1 MKKRFLAA
9 VLALAMLLM
18 MVPSAFA
25 ASDGFDD
32 VPGHWAEDAINRWS
46 GYGVVNGVGD
56 NQFAPNGTLTR
67 AQAAQV
73 FANLLDLEV
82 QADISRY
89 TDVPEGSWYHTA
101 IAQCVAAG
109 ILTGT
114 GGATMDPQ
122 SPVTREEL
130 FVMFARALNIRPQ
143 SSSDVTFGDSGEVSG
158 WAQGYINALAD
169 RGFVSGVGGGMLAPG
184 EAINRASVMSLLD
197 KTISDY
203 ANTSGTT
210 VGNASG
216 VVLVVADN
224 VSVAGDVDTLVVYGG
239 SASVTGSQVA
249 EATVAGENASLSV
262 SGSAVVERVDVA
274 GAEAV
279 LTLTGSVRA
288 GQVTVSGESA
298 QVSLSGQAQAASV
311 AVEETAA
318 GAGLTVGAG
327 SAVTTVDSAAA
338 NVTISGSGTV
348 ETANVSGNNTTVNT
362 DGTDL
367 TVAQGTTGVTENNK
381 PVSGGTT
388 VETQPEQPVTP
399 PVHIHSYIATEIKAV
414 DDDDIT
420 VGVKYTCYAGDHS
433 YIELNDNAAAQVGSD
448 YYYVDVSKALSEAD
462 NATVTMLKDAVF
474 TDTCIVTGTV
484 TLNMNGRT
492 ISNTSDIWNQDAG
505 KWSLIS
511 VQENGDLT
519 ITGSGTLSTKENDIY
534 AVDVHD
540 AASSCT
546 IESGTFIGNVH
557 AVYVR
562 NGELTVNGGHFSVQ
576 QKYSQEQPDEFV
588 LNCFDANYKA
598 GTAKITVTG
607 GTFENFNPADCEA
620 EGKGTNF
627 VAKGYTVTSK
637 KNGED
642 TWYTVVPLTAE
653 NAAAEVNGVYYENL
667 TDAIAAADGGT
678 VTMLKDAVFTDTCIV
693 TGTVTLDMNGRKI
706 SNTSGIW
713 DQYAGKW
720 SLISVRGNGD
730 LTITGNGTLSTL
742 KDDIYAV
749 DVYDDTSSCTI
760 ESGTFI
766 GNVHAVYVRNGELT
780 VNGGHFS
787 VQQKYSQ
794 EQPYEFV
801 LNCYDE
807 HYKAKTARITVTG
820 GTFEN
825 FNPADCEAEGEGTD
839 FVAEGYTVTKN
850 GERFTVIPVPE
861 GVIAVND
868 EAGLNEALSQVRDG
882 GTIMLAGDITL
893 TSPLTIDKNVTLMG
907 YGDQIVAGGFEGHYV
922 SIGSSVTNV
931 TIQNVAFA
939 NPTNQNDNASC
950 LYASRFG
957 GKLVIEGCTFT
968 DTQWDSI
975 QITPVNGADITITG
989 CTFTNPN
996 STSHR
1001 YLHIE
1006 ATDTSGAC
1014 TAKVTVTNNHFGT
1027 GDKVNNSI
1035 IDIDYIDYRVNLI
1048 AGGNTFEDATVAD
1061 GDIFVCKTYPDD
1073 VLDYAEAYNWF
1084 VEAI

>member
-9 VLALAMLLM
+9 ALALAMLLM

-32 VPGHWAEDAINRWS
+32 VSGHWAEDAINRWS

-89 TDVPEGSWYHTA
+89 TDVPEDSWYHTA

-114 GGATMDPQ
+114 GGSTMDPQ

-274 GAEAV
+274 GTEAV

-367 TVAQGTTGVTENNK
+367 TVAQGTTGVTENDK

-399 PVHIHSYIATEIKAV
+399 PIYIPNYYTVTFVNTDKETIGSQTVVEYTTGLTAPEVGNVGEEEKVSWYNGIEVVDLSTIVVTSNLTLTAVVGSDDFTAGNGTETYPYLISNAAELVAAGLLQDSSNHFKLCADIDLTTVNSSETDGYVTGDIHYIYGELDGDNHTIKAKQSAILIAYEATIKNVSFIEATTAFVGNAYNTTFENVTVSGTMNVGNNMGAFVVYAEPGSGETTLTFNKCIANVQMTGGGAKNNYNAIFVGYAYGGGNKTTLNFNNCVNNGNLVCGKAAMFLGNNSANTGIVTINVNNCINNGKIQSTWTEEAYAWNHFVAVGADENTTVVLDGEQLNLSGETGYSGQVAVGQNGKFQHGPDDATLALVQNENGTFTITEARTEGVAYYVVSMALYAKLLNPDGTLEGGTMVVRVSEEVEANVFIDSQATTTLKYLSFV
-414 DDDDIT
+414 DEDW
-420 VGVKYTCYAGDHS
+420 V
-433 YIELNDNAAAQVGSD
+433 NDNAGNATMTTEGENTVYTLNDTS
-448 YYYVDVSKALSEAD
+448 YYYFGSEEETTATLGGEPKAPQ
-462 NATVTMLKDAVF
+462 M
-474 TDTCIVTGTV
+474 
-484 TLNMNGRT
+484 
-492 ISNTSDIWNQDAG
+492 
-505 KWSLIS
+505 IS
-511 VQENGDLT
+511 VSAYD
-519 ITGSGTLSTKENDIY
+519 
-534 AVDVHD
+534 
-540 AASSCT
+540 
-546 IESGTFIGNVH
+546 
-557 AVYVR
+557 
-562 NGELTVNGGHFSVQ
+562 
-576 QKYSQEQPDEFV
+576 
-588 LNCFDANYKA
+588 
-598 GTAKITVTG
+598 
-607 GTFENFNPADCEA
+607 A
-620 EGKGTNF
+620 EG
-627 VAKGYTVTSK
+627 
-637 KNGED
+637 
-642 TWYTVVPLTAE
+642 
-653 NAAAEVNGVYYENL
+653 NL
-667 TDAIAAADGGT
+667 LCSAS
-678 VTMLKDAVFTDTCIV
+678 LSS
-693 TGTVTLDMNGRKI
+693 
-706 SNTSGIW
+706 SN
-713 DQYAGKW
+713 
-720 SLISVRGNGD
+720 
-730 LTITGNGTLSTL
+730 
-742 KDDIYAV
+742 
-749 DVYDDTSSCTI
+749 
-760 ESGTFI
+760 
-766 GNVHAVYVRNGELT
+766 
-780 VNGGHFS
+780 
-787 VQQKYSQ
+787 
-794 EQPYEFV
+794 
-801 LNCYDE
+801 
-807 HYKAKTARITVTG
+807 
-820 GTFEN
+820 
-825 FNPADCEAEGEGTD
+825 
-839 FVAEGYTVTKN
+839 
-850 GERFTVIPVPE
+850 
-861 GVIAVND
+861 
-868 EAGLNEALSQVRDG
+868 
-882 GTIMLAGDITL
+882 
-893 TSPLTIDKNVTLMG
+893 
-907 YGDQIVAGGFEGHYV
+907 
-922 SIGSSVTNV
+922 
-931 TIQNVAFA
+931 
-939 NPTNQNDNASC
+939 
-950 LYASRFG
+950 
-957 GKLVIEGCTFT
+957 
-968 DTQWDSI
+968 
-975 QITPVNGADITITG
+975 
-989 CTFTNPN
+989 
-996 STSHR
+996 
-1001 YLHIE
+1001 
-1006 ATDTSGAC
+1006 
-1014 TAKVTVTNNHFGT
+1014 
-1027 GDKVNNSI
+1027 
-1035 IDIDYIDYRVNLI
+1035 
-1048 AGGNTFEDATVAD
+1048 
-1061 GDIFVCKTYPDD
+1061 
-1073 VLDYAEAYNWF
+1073 
-1084 VEAI
+1084 

>member
-9 VLALAMLLM
+9 ALALAMLLM

-367 TVAQGTTGVTENNK
+367 TVAQGTTGVTENDK
-381 PVSGGTT
+381 PVSGGST

-399 PVHIHSYIATEIKAV
+399 PIYIPNYYTVTFVNINNNTIGSQTVVEYTTGLTAPEVGNVGEEEKVSWYNGIEVVDLSTIVVTSNLTLTAV
-414 DDDDIT
+414 
-420 VGVKYTCYAGDHS
+420 
-433 YIELNDNAAAQVGSD
+433 VGSD
-448 YYYVDVSKALSEAD
+448 DFTAGNGTKTYPYLISTAEEMYAAGALRDSQNHFELTRNIDMDGTISRATFGENNFNLAYLYGELDGNGYTITSTSDADYLVYLTSDVTIYDVNFAVTQPVVLYGSDNTTFDTVTVSGSYDITEYGAEGRNTGMFVMYANPSGKTEDGEGDEVTLNFTNCVADVTMTAAGNSSNYNAVFVGYAYPTHEGRERYTILNFTDCDNKGTLVSGKAAMFLGNNSKNESHVTINATNCENNGEIRSVFMDYTPNQFVATGANKNNKINGTIGGTGTFPHGPKDEYLSLVQNGDGTFTITPAETEGVVTYVVSVAIYTTRLENGVVNGTNIFSASETITATDASSYITTLKNLQFVDQTWVKNNSSVTQGELAGNVIYTLNETSYYYVG
-462 NATVTMLKDAVF
+462 
-474 TDTCIVTGTV
+474 DTTETGTSN
-484 TLNMNGRT
+484 TLNGVVTKSRM
-492 ISNTSDIWNQDAG
+492 
-505 KWSLIS
+505 IS
-511 VQENGDLT
+511 VSAYDAQGNLLC
-519 ITGSGTLSTKENDIY
+519 SASLS
-534 AVDVHD
+534 
-540 AASSCT
+540 
-546 IESGTFIGNVH
+546 
-557 AVYVR
+557 
-562 NGELTVNGGHFSVQ
+562 
-576 QKYSQEQPDEFV
+576 
-588 LNCFDANYKA
+588 
-598 GTAKITVTG
+598 
-607 GTFENFNPADCEA
+607 
-620 EGKGTNF
+620 
-627 VAKGYTVTSK
+627 
-637 KNGED
+637 
-642 TWYTVVPLTAE
+642 
-653 NAAAEVNGVYYENL
+653 
-667 TDAIAAADGGT
+667 
-678 VTMLKDAVFTDTCIV
+678 
-693 TGTVTLDMNGRKI
+693 
-706 SNTSGIW
+706 SN
-713 DQYAGKW
+713 
-720 SLISVRGNGD
+720 
-730 LTITGNGTLSTL
+730 
-742 KDDIYAV
+742 
-749 DVYDDTSSCTI
+749 
-760 ESGTFI
+760 
-766 GNVHAVYVRNGELT
+766 
-780 VNGGHFS
+780 
-787 VQQKYSQ
+787 
-794 EQPYEFV
+794 
-801 LNCYDE
+801 
-807 HYKAKTARITVTG
+807 
-820 GTFEN
+820 
-825 FNPADCEAEGEGTD
+825 
-839 FVAEGYTVTKN
+839 
-850 GERFTVIPVPE
+850 
-861 GVIAVND
+861 
-868 EAGLNEALSQVRDG
+868 
-882 GTIMLAGDITL
+882 
-893 TSPLTIDKNVTLMG
+893 
-907 YGDQIVAGGFEGHYV
+907 
-922 SIGSSVTNV
+922 
-931 TIQNVAFA
+931 
-939 NPTNQNDNASC
+939 
-950 LYASRFG
+950 
-957 GKLVIEGCTFT
+957 
-968 DTQWDSI
+968 
-975 QITPVNGADITITG
+975 
-989 CTFTNPN
+989 
-996 STSHR
+996 
-1001 YLHIE
+1001 
-1006 ATDTSGAC
+1006 
-1014 TAKVTVTNNHFGT
+1014 
-1027 GDKVNNSI
+1027 
-1035 IDIDYIDYRVNLI
+1035 
-1048 AGGNTFEDATVAD
+1048 
-1061 GDIFVCKTYPDD
+1061 
-1073 VLDYAEAYNWF
+1073 
-1084 VEAI
+1084 

>member
-274 GAEAV
+274 GTEAV

-338 NVTISGSGTV
+338 NVIISGSGTV

-399 PVHIHSYIATEIKAV
+399 PIYIPNYYTVTFVNTDKETIGSQTVVEYTTDLSGLAPEV
-414 DDDDIT
+414 T
-420 VGVKYTCYAGDHS
+420 VGDGQQLKWHNGTS
-433 YIELNDNAAAQVGSD
+433 YVE
-448 YYYVDVSKALSEAD
+448 LSE
-462 NATVTMLKDAVF
+462 
-474 TDTCIVTGTV
+474 
-484 TLNMNGRT
+484 
-492 ISNTSDIWNQDAG
+492 
-505 KWSLIS
+505 
-511 VQENGDLT
+511 
-519 ITGSGTLSTKENDIY
+519 
-534 AVDVHD
+534 
-540 AASSCT
+540 
-546 IESGTFIGNVH
+546 
-557 AVYVR
+557 
-562 NGELTVNGGHFSVQ
+562 
-576 QKYSQEQPDEFV
+576 
-588 LNCFDANYKA
+588 
-598 GTAKITVTG
+598 ITVTSNLTLTAVVG
-607 GTFENFNPADCEA
+607 SNDFTAGNGTETYPYLISTADELKAMDGLNANFELATNIEVTMAEDCKYDTWYAGYVKNVSGVLEGNNHTITVNTPYGIDDGWYNSLFFNATNFELRNVTVENTTGNNLTTIMSAQVSGTTTLVNVTYRNDNIQEVDGNCAVFILNMYGDVSLDGCVNYADLNGTSYNAIFVGWKGGVKNNGVDVTPQTTMSIKNCANYGDLSCQDAALFLGNASNISKLTCVFENNTNYGVIRGTGSVRYGVADPNGKDSSKANAEYNTSALQSLGENVGTFELNYVDGTLALSKDENNNLVITKATHTDVGYYVVSVGLYTDYYDSEGNKHGTLRRYATETIRASEVTDTTYTCNLQVLSITDNADYADGTSIAGNPTKTN
-620 EGKGTNF
+620 EGNTYYYF
-627 VAKGYTVTSK
+627 PVI
-637 KNGED
+637 GED
-642 TWYTVVPLTAE
+642 DLMSCVGAPGAPAVKEPTLIIVQAFS
-653 NAAAEVNGVYYENL
+653 
-667 TDAIAAADGGT
+667 ADGI
-678 VTMLKDAVFTDTCIV
+678 LLCSAE
-693 TGTVTLDMNGRKI
+693 
-706 SNTSGIW
+706 
-713 DQYAGKW
+713 
-720 SLISVRGNGD
+720 
-730 LTITGNGTLSTL
+730 LS
-742 KDDIYAV
+742 
-749 DVYDDTSSCTI
+749 
-760 ESGTFI
+760 
-766 GNVHAVYVRNGELT
+766 
-780 VNGGHFS
+780 
-787 VQQKYSQ
+787 
-794 EQPYEFV
+794 
-801 LNCYDE
+801 
-807 HYKAKTARITVTG
+807 
-820 GTFEN
+820 
-825 FNPADCEAEGEGTD
+825 
-839 FVAEGYTVTKN
+839 
-850 GERFTVIPVPE
+850 
-861 GVIAVND
+861 
-868 EAGLNEALSQVRDG
+868 
-882 GTIMLAGDITL
+882 
-893 TSPLTIDKNVTLMG
+893 ID
-907 YGDQIVAGGFEGHYV
+907 
-922 SIGSSVTNV
+922 
-931 TIQNVAFA
+931 
-939 NPTNQNDNASC
+939 
-950 LYASRFG
+950 
-957 GKLVIEGCTFT
+957 
-968 DTQWDSI
+968 
-975 QITPVNGADITITG
+975 
-989 CTFTNPN
+989 
-996 STSHR
+996 
-1001 YLHIE
+1001 
-1006 ATDTSGAC
+1006 
-1014 TAKVTVTNNHFGT
+1014 
-1027 GDKVNNSI
+1027 
-1035 IDIDYIDYRVNLI
+1035 
-1048 AGGNTFEDATVAD
+1048 
-1061 GDIFVCKTYPDD
+1061 
-1073 VLDYAEAYNWF
+1073 
-1084 VEAI
+1084 

>member
-9 VLALAMLLM
+9 ALALAMLLM

-89 TDVPEGSWYHTA
+89 TDVPEGSWYHNA

-114 GGATMDPQ
+114 GGSTMDPQ

-274 GAEAV
+274 GTEAV

-367 TVAQGTTGVTENNK
+367 TVSQGTTGVTENNK

-388 VETQPEQPVTP
+388 VETEPETQQPVTP
-399 PVHIHSYIATEIKAV
+399 PVHIHSYIATEIKA
-414 DDDDIT
+414 DDAPETT
-420 VGVKYTCYAGDHS
+420 VAVQYTCYAGDHS
-433 YIELNDNAAAQVGSD
+433 YIELNDNAAARVGSD
-448 YYYVDVSKALSEAD
+448 YYVDVSNALSAAD
-462 NATVTMLKDAVF
+462 NA
-474 TDTCIVTGTV
+474 
-484 TLNMNGRT
+484 
-492 ISNTSDIWNQDAG
+492 
-505 KWSLIS
+505 
-511 VQENGDLT
+511 
-519 ITGSGTLSTKENDIY
+519 
-534 AVDVHD
+534 
-540 AASSCT
+540 
-546 IESGTFIGNVH
+546 
-557 AVYVR
+557 
-562 NGELTVNGGHFSVQ
+562 
-576 QKYSQEQPDEFV
+576 
-588 LNCFDANYKA
+588 
-598 GTAKITVTG
+598 
-607 GTFENFNPADCEA
+607 
-620 EGKGTNF
+620 
-627 VAKGYTVTSK
+627 
-637 KNGED
+637 
-642 TWYTVVPLTAE
+642 
-653 NAAAEVNGVYYENL
+653 
-667 TDAIAAADGGT
+667 T

-693 TGTVTLDMNGRKI
+693 TGTVTLDMNGRTI
-706 SNTSGIW
+706 SNTSDIW
-713 DQYAGKW
+713 DQYGGKW
-720 SLISVRGNGD
+720 SLISVQDNGD
-730 LTITGNGTLSTL
+730 LTITGNGTLST
-742 KDDIYAV
+742 KENDIYAV
-749 DVYDDTSSCTI
+749 DVYDATSSCTI

-766 GNVHAVYVRNGELT
+766 GNIHAVYVRDGKLT

-794 EQPYEFV
+794 EQPDEFV
-801 LNCYDE
+801 LNCYDANYE
-807 HYKAKTARITVTG
+807 AGTARITVTG
-820 GTFEN
+820 GTFEK
-825 FNPADCEAEGEGTD
+825 FNPADCEAEGEGTN
-839 FVAEGYTVTKN
+839 FVAKGYTVTPQTAGNDIWYTVEPLTAENSAAVVNGVYYENLTDAIVAADGQTITLMTSVTLETNLSLSTELNEVSIDLNQFTLNLTNSSKEYDCIYVGNNEKLTIKN
-850 GERFTVIPVPE
+850 GELNITSGNVGISVGTGGTAVLE
-861 GVIAVND
+861 GVNYTCNSDPFSIYGNAATAQIVDCTVTAGSDAIYCLSTNAKTSDNYNPKIIITGSTFNATTCGTAILFNVPGTLEIESSTINSAFHSVIARGGDVTIKNSTLDNQISAEDWEKNKDYFND
-868 EAGLNEALSQVRDG
+868 KNWMSGNGVTLAALTIGNKSPNAYQYPVHCTLFNTKITVGEGQRTIHINGNATEDIG
-882 GTIMLAGDITL
+882 AYLTYDETSDIGTIDYG
-893 TSPLTIDKNVTLMG
+893 SG
-907 YGDQIVAGGFEGHYV
+907 YI
-922 SIGSSVTNV
+922 N
-931 TIQNVAFA
+931 
-939 NPTNQNDNASC
+939 
-950 LYASRFG
+950 
-957 GKLVIEGCTFT
+957 
-968 DTQWDSI
+968 
-975 QITPVNGADITITG
+975 VNGEVYTDSTG
-989 CTFTNPN
+989 
-996 STSHR
+996 
-1001 YLHIE
+1001 
-1006 ATDTSGAC
+1006 
-1014 TAKVTVTNNHFGT
+1014 
-1027 GDKVNNSI
+1027 
-1035 IDIDYIDYRVNLI
+1035 
-1048 AGGNTFEDATVAD
+1048 
-1061 GDIFVCKTYPDD
+1061 
-1073 VLDYAEAYNWF
+1073 
-1084 VEAI
+1084 

>member
-274 GAEAV
+274 GTEAV

-362 DGTDL
+362 SGTDL
-367 TVAQGTTGVTENNK
+367 TVAQGTTGATENNK
-381 PVSGGTT
+381 PVSGGSS

-399 PVHIHSYIATEIKAV
+399 PIYIPNYYTVTFVNTDNETIGSQTVVEYTTGLTAPEVGNVGEEEKVSWYNGIEVVDLSTIVVTSNLTLTAVVGSNDFTAGNGTATYPYLISTAEELVAAGLLQDSSNHFKLCADIDLTTVDNSYTDDYVTGDIQYMYGELDGDNHTIKAKQSAILIAYEATIKDV
-414 DDDDIT
+414 SFIEATTAFAGNAFNTTFENVTVSGTMEVSNNTGAFVVYAEPGSGETTLTFDHCIANVQMTGGGAKNNYNAIFVGYAYGGGNKTTLNFNNCVNNGNLVCGKAAMFLGNNSANAGIVTINVNNCINNGKIQSTWTEEAYAWNHFVAVGADENTTVVLDGSQLNLSEETGYSGQVT
-420 VGVKYTCYAGDHS
+420 VGQNGKFQHGPDDKTLALVRNENGTFTITAASTEGVAYYEVSMALYAKLLNPDGTLEGGTMVVRVSEEVQANAFIESKATTTLKYLSFVD
-433 YIELNDNAAAQVGSD
+433 EDWVNDNAGNATMTTEGENTVYTLNDTS
-448 YYYVDVSKALSEAD
+448 YYYFGSEEETTATLGGEPKAPQ
-462 NATVTMLKDAVF
+462 M
-474 TDTCIVTGTV
+474 
-484 TLNMNGRT
+484 
-492 ISNTSDIWNQDAG
+492 
-505 KWSLIS
+505 IS
-511 VQENGDLT
+511 VSAYD
-519 ITGSGTLSTKENDIY
+519 
-534 AVDVHD
+534 
-540 AASSCT
+540 
-546 IESGTFIGNVH
+546 
-557 AVYVR
+557 
-562 NGELTVNGGHFSVQ
+562 
-576 QKYSQEQPDEFV
+576 
-588 LNCFDANYKA
+588 
-598 GTAKITVTG
+598 
-607 GTFENFNPADCEA
+607 A
-620 EGKGTNF
+620 EG
-627 VAKGYTVTSK
+627 
-637 KNGED
+637 
-642 TWYTVVPLTAE
+642 
-653 NAAAEVNGVYYENL
+653 NL
-667 TDAIAAADGGT
+667 LCSAN
-678 VTMLKDAVFTDTCIV
+678 L
-693 TGTVTLDMNGRKI
+693 
-706 SNTSGIW
+706 SN
-713 DQYAGKW
+713 
-720 SLISVRGNGD
+720 
-730 LTITGNGTLSTL
+730 
-742 KDDIYAV
+742 
-749 DVYDDTSSCTI
+749 
-760 ESGTFI
+760 
-766 GNVHAVYVRNGELT
+766 
-780 VNGGHFS
+780 
-787 VQQKYSQ
+787 
-794 EQPYEFV
+794 
-801 LNCYDE
+801 
-807 HYKAKTARITVTG
+807 
-820 GTFEN
+820 
-825 FNPADCEAEGEGTD
+825 
-839 FVAEGYTVTKN
+839 
-850 GERFTVIPVPE
+850 
-861 GVIAVND
+861 
-868 EAGLNEALSQVRDG
+868 
-882 GTIMLAGDITL
+882 
-893 TSPLTIDKNVTLMG
+893 
-907 YGDQIVAGGFEGHYV
+907 
-922 SIGSSVTNV
+922 
-931 TIQNVAFA
+931 
-939 NPTNQNDNASC
+939 
-950 LYASRFG
+950 
-957 GKLVIEGCTFT
+957 
-968 DTQWDSI
+968 
-975 QITPVNGADITITG
+975 
-989 CTFTNPN
+989 
-996 STSHR
+996 
-1001 YLHIE
+1001 
-1006 ATDTSGAC
+1006 
-1014 TAKVTVTNNHFGT
+1014 
-1027 GDKVNNSI
+1027 
-1035 IDIDYIDYRVNLI
+1035 
-1048 AGGNTFEDATVAD
+1048 
-1061 GDIFVCKTYPDD
+1061 
-1073 VLDYAEAYNWF
+1073 
-1084 VEAI
+1084 

>member
-32 VPGHWAEDAINRWS
+32 VSGHWAEDAINRWS

-367 TVAQGTTGVTENNK
+367 TVAQGTTGVTENDK

-420 VGVKYTCYAGDHS
+420 VGVQYTCYAGDHF
-433 YIELNDNAAAQVGSD
+433 YIELNDNAAARVGSD
-448 YYYVDVSKALSEAD
+448 YYVDVANALSAVN
-462 NATVTMLKDAVF
+462 NA
-474 TDTCIVTGTV
+474 
-484 TLNMNGRT
+484 
-492 ISNTSDIWNQDAG
+492 
-505 KWSLIS
+505 
-511 VQENGDLT
+511 
-519 ITGSGTLSTKENDIY
+519 
-534 AVDVHD
+534 
-540 AASSCT
+540 
-546 IESGTFIGNVH
+546 
-557 AVYVR
+557 
-562 NGELTVNGGHFSVQ
+562 
-576 QKYSQEQPDEFV
+576 
-588 LNCFDANYKA
+588 
-598 GTAKITVTG
+598 
-607 GTFENFNPADCEA
+607 
-620 EGKGTNF
+620 
-627 VAKGYTVTSK
+627 
-637 KNGED
+637 
-642 TWYTVVPLTAE
+642 
-653 NAAAEVNGVYYENL
+653 
-667 TDAIAAADGGT
+667 T

-693 TGTVTLDMNGRKI
+693 TGTVTLDMNDHMI
-706 SNTSGIW
+706 SNTSNIW
-713 DQYAGKW
+713 VDTAEDDKW

-730 LTITGNGTLSTL
+730 LTITGNGTLST
-742 KDDIYAV
+742 KENDIYAV
-749 DVYDDTSSCTI
+749 DVYDAASSCTI

-766 GNVHAVYVRNGELT
+766 GNIHAVYVFNGSLT
-780 VNGGHFS
+780 VNGGTYS
-787 VQQKYSQ
+787 IQQQYGDPSKA
-794 EQPYEFV
+794 YEFV
-801 LNCYDE
+801 LNCYD
-807 HYKAKTARITVTG
+807 KNRLAGTAKITVNG

-825 FNPADCEAEGEGTD
+825 FNPADCKAEGEGTN
-839 FVAEGYTVTKN
+839 FVAKGYTVTSEKN
-850 GERFTVIPVPE
+850 GEDTWYTVVPLTAE
-861 GVIAVND
+861 NSAAAVNGVYYENLTD
-868 EAGLNEALSQVRDG
+868 AIAAAADGQTVTVLEDAEVDPGNLSQGWDGKTVTIDLSDHTLTVGGNQSVKIGASTWDG
-882 GTIMLAGDITL
+882 GADHNLAPTEEQNGET
-893 TSPLTIDKNVTLMG
+893 TNVTFRNGKLTATNATGNVANFIVETGHTLSLKDVEMNVTG
-907 YGDQIVAGGFEGHYV
+907 TAFFVRGEKATLSIENCNIVAGGFAV
-922 SIGSSVTNV
+922 STNAADEVNHGVEIQIKNATIDSSGGTVGSAILFNIPGTLNIDGSTIKGAFHSVIARGGNV
-931 TIQNVAFA
+931 TIQNS
-939 NPTNQNDNASC
+939 TLDNQISTEDWGKNKDYFNNRDWMSGNGVTLAALTIGNKSPNAYQYPVHC
-950 LYASRFG
+950 TLFNTKITVG
-957 GKLVIEGCTFT
+957 EGQRTIHINGNAT
-968 DTQWDSI
+968 EGIGAYLTYDETSDIGTIDYGSGYI
-975 QITPVNGADITITG
+975 NVNGEVYTDDSTG
-989 CTFTNPN
+989 
-996 STSHR
+996 
-1001 YLHIE
+1001 
-1006 ATDTSGAC
+1006 
-1014 TAKVTVTNNHFGT
+1014 
-1027 GDKVNNSI
+1027 
-1035 IDIDYIDYRVNLI
+1035 
-1048 AGGNTFEDATVAD
+1048 
-1061 GDIFVCKTYPDD
+1061 
-1073 VLDYAEAYNWF
+1073 
-1084 VEAI
+1084 

>member
-9 VLALAMLLM
+9 ALALAMLLM

-274 GAEAV
+274 GTEAV

-367 TVAQGTTGVTENNK
+367 TVSQGTTGVTENNK
-381 PVSGGTT
+381 PVSGGST

-399 PVHIHSYIATEIKAV
+399 PVHIHSYIATEIKA
-414 DDDDIT
+414 DDAPETT
-420 VGVKYTCYAGDHS
+420 VAVQYTCYAGDHS
-433 YIELNDNAAAQVGSD
+433 YIELNGNAAARVGDD
-448 YYYVDVSKALSEAD
+448 YYVELSNAFEEAANDTVILLKNSTLTETIVITENVTFDMDGYRLIFDYDGLLDLYDDGAL
-462 NATVTMLKDAVF
+462 TVEGNGTMLMEEDTSSELGYLIRMGDNSRLVIQDGQYF
-474 TDTCIVTGTV
+474 TGLTCI
-484 TLNMNGRT
+484 
-492 ISNTSDIWNQDAG
+492 QAG
-505 KWSLIS
+505 GNS
-511 VQENGDLT
+511 VAE
-519 ITGSGTLSTKENDIY
+519 IY
-534 AVDVHD
+534 N
-540 AASSCT
+540 
-546 IESGTFIGNVH
+546 GTFDAFASYSGNYWHLNLIDNSNAEIV
-557 AVYVR
+557 VY
-562 NGELTVNGGHFSVQ
+562 
-576 QKYSQEQPDEFV
+576 
-588 LNCFDANYKA
+588 
-598 GTAKITVTG
+598 G
-607 GTFENFNPADCEA
+607 GTFKNYNPAESHTENPVA
-620 EGKGTNF
+620 NF
-627 VAKGYTVTSK
+627 VADRYTVTEEES
-637 KNGED
+637 GED

-653 NAAAEVNGVYYENL
+653 NSAAAVNGVYYANL

-749 DVYDDTSSCTI
+749 DVYDATSSCTI

-766 GNVHAVYVRNGELT
+766 GNIHAVYVRNGSLT
-780 VNGGHFS
+780 VNGGTYS
-787 VQQKYSQ
+787 IQQLYGDASKA
-794 EQPYEFV
+794 YEFV
-801 LNCYDE
+801 LNCYDDN
-807 HYKAKTARITVTG
+807 HKAGTAKITVNG

-825 FNPADCEAEGEGTD
+825 FNPADCKAEGEGTD

-850 GERFTVIPVPE
+850 GEWFTVIPVPE

-868 EAGLNEALSQVRDG
+868 EAGLKEALSQVTDG

-893 TSPLTIDKNVTLMG
+893 TSPLTINQNVTLMG
-907 YGDQIVAGGFEGHYV
+907 YGNQIVAGGFEGYYV

-939 NPTNQNDNASC
+939 NPTNQNNNASC

-975 QITPVNGADITITG
+975 QITPVDGADITITG

-1035 IDIDYIDYRVNLI
+1035 IDIDYIDYRVNLF
-1048 AGGNTFEDATVAD
+1048 AGGNTFEDETVAD
-1061 GDIFVCKTYPDD
+1061 GDIFVCKTYPGD
-1073 VLDYAEAYNWF
+1073 VLDDAEAYNWF
-1084 VEAI
+1084 VKAI

>member
-89 TDVPEGSWYHTA
+89 TDVPEDSWYHTA

-114 GGATMDPQ
+114 GGSAMDPQ

-274 GAEAV
+274 GTEAV

-367 TVAQGTTGVTENNK
+367 TVAQGTTGVTENDK

-420 VGVKYTCYAGDHS
+420 VGVQYTCYAGDHF
-433 YIELNDNAAAQVGSD
+433 YIELNDNAAARVGSD
-448 YYYVDVSKALSEAD
+448 YYVDVANALSAAN
-462 NATVTMLKDAVF
+462 NA
-474 TDTCIVTGTV
+474 
-484 TLNMNGRT
+484 
-492 ISNTSDIWNQDAG
+492 
-505 KWSLIS
+505 
-511 VQENGDLT
+511 
-519 ITGSGTLSTKENDIY
+519 
-534 AVDVHD
+534 
-540 AASSCT
+540 
-546 IESGTFIGNVH
+546 
-557 AVYVR
+557 
-562 NGELTVNGGHFSVQ
+562 
-576 QKYSQEQPDEFV
+576 
-588 LNCFDANYKA
+588 
-598 GTAKITVTG
+598 
-607 GTFENFNPADCEA
+607 
-620 EGKGTNF
+620 
-627 VAKGYTVTSK
+627 
-637 KNGED
+637 
-642 TWYTVVPLTAE
+642 
-653 NAAAEVNGVYYENL
+653 
-667 TDAIAAADGGT
+667 T

-693 TGTVTLDMNGRKI
+693 TGTVTLDMNDRKI
-706 SNTSGIW
+706 SNTTDIW
-713 DQYAGKW
+713 KDTDEVDKW
-720 SLISVRGNGD
+720 SLISVRENGN
-730 LTITGNGTLSTL
+730 LTITGNGTLST
-742 KDDIYAV
+742 KENDIYAV
-749 DVYDDTSSCTI
+749 DVYDAASSCTI

-766 GNVHAVYVRNGELT
+766 GNIHAVYVFNGSLT
-780 VNGGHFS
+780 VNGGTYS
-787 VQQKYSQ
+787 IQQLYGDTSKA
-794 EQPYEFV
+794 YEFV
-801 LNCYDE
+801 LNCYDDNRE
-807 HYKAKTARITVTG
+807 AGTAKITVNG

-825 FNPADCEAEGEGTD
+825 FNPADCEAEGEGTN
-839 FVAEGYTVTKN
+839 FVAKGYTVTPQTDGNDIWYTVEPLTAENSAAVVN
-850 GERFTVIPVPE
+850 GVYYENLTDAIAAADGQTVTVLEDTAITNTPFTTAIT
-861 GVIAVND
+861 GK
-868 EAGLNEALSQVRDG
+868 
-882 GTIMLAGDITL
+882 TITLEMADNDITL
-893 TSPLTIDKNVTLMG
+893 TVNQDKLTQTGVDKNNNPLYNVSVNVTSNQDGTRTSLTIRNGKLQLNNATYTTANFAVETGCSLTLENVDVNATGSVLFPSGDAASVTVKNSTITTTGVYGIGTNAADTNNYSVVITVENSTINMEASDGDSCGLIINVAGTMNVSDTTVNGQRQAVIVRAGTASFTNCTLNSKPVKLSWVTGSMYTGSWGSGDEVPYGALIVGNQTSNSYLADAIVTLENC
-907 YGDQIVAGGFEGHYV
+907 DLSVAAVTEDDTFKVFAIYA
-922 SIGSSVTNV
+922 IRLNNGSYKT
-931 TIQNVAFA
+931 
-939 NPTNQNDNASC
+939 
-950 LYASRFG
+950 
-957 GKLVIEGCTFT
+957 E
-968 DTQWDSI
+968 
-975 QITPVNGADITITG
+975 ITATGVNNITG
-989 CTFTNPN
+989 TVLNYNNTATI
-996 STSHR
+996 SGVSESDIGT
-1001 YLHIE
+1001 E
-1006 ATDTSGAC
+1006 ADAE
-1014 TAKVTVTNNHFGT
+1014 
-1027 GDKVNNSI
+1027 
-1035 IDIDYIDYRVNLI
+1035 LI
-1048 AGGNTFEDATVAD
+1048 TETATVA
-1061 GDIFVCKTYPDD
+1061 
-1073 VLDYAEAYNWF
+1073 E
-1084 VEAI
+1084 

>member
-1 MKKRFLAA
+1 MKKRFLAT

-274 GAEAV
+274 GTEAV

-399 PVHIHSYIATEIKAV
+399 PIYIPNYYTVTFVNTNKETIVSQTVVEYTTDLSGLAPEV
-414 DDDDIT
+414 T
-420 VGVKYTCYAGDHS
+420 VGAGQQLKWHNGTS
-433 YIELNDNAAAQVGSD
+433 YVELSEVTVTSNLTLTAVVGSNDFTAGNGTETYPYLISNADEFSAIFAGSSDSDLVYYELNDDIDLSSSNRAGASLLVNAVLDGNGHKIYSSTENNLFGVFNESYGTARIANLTYELTNLNSYSWEADCSPLIYQVGGDCNITIENVSITGSHSVDSNNGPFVMNEFMTSNGKLTLRDCEYAATMQGNGYNSCFIGWQGAQFTGSD
-448 YYYVDVSKALSEAD
+448 NVTEACEG
-462 NATVTMLKDAVF
+462 ATITFENCTISGSMVCNRAAVF
-474 TDTCIVTGTV
+474 VANGSNAYKRNYVFTNNEITGTV
-484 TLNMNGRT
+484 RGTDAVGYFTAVSTKDEPDYETAAKQSCNADDENVYVGANDTTLAISSADNGT
-492 ISNTSDIWNQDAG
+492 
-505 KWSLIS
+505 
-511 VQENGDLT
+511 LT
-519 ITGSGTLSTKENDIY
+519 ITASDNEN
-534 AVDVHD
+534 
-540 AASSCT
+540 
-546 IESGTFIGNVH
+546 
-557 AVYVR
+557 
-562 NGELTVNGGHFSVQ
+562 
-576 QKYSQEQPDEFV
+576 
-588 LNCFDANYKA
+588 
-598 GTAKITVTG
+598 
-607 GTFENFNPADCEA
+607 
-620 EGKGTNF
+620 
-627 VAKGYTVTSK
+627 VTSYMVEV
-637 KNGED
+637 GL
-642 TWYTVVPLTAE
+642 YTTL
-653 NAAAEVNGVYYENL
+653 YK
-667 TDAIAAADGGT
+667 DGQR
-678 VTMLKDAVFTDTCIV
+678 
-693 TGTVTLDMNGRKI
+693 TGTWKYFVRQTIPTGDSMTVDILNTGFVDYDYCTANQIEVTEDAL
-706 SNTSGIW
+706 
-713 DQYAGKW
+713 
-720 SLISVRGNGD
+720 GND
-730 LTITGNGTLSTL
+730 VATINGTT
-742 KDDIYAV
+742 Y
-749 DVYDDTSSCTI
+749 
-760 ESGTFI
+760 
-766 GNVHAVYVRNGELT
+766 YV
-780 VNGGHFS
+780 
-787 VQQKYSQ
+787 
-794 EQPYEFV
+794 
-801 LNCYDE
+801 
-807 HYKAKTARITVTG
+807 
-820 GTFEN
+820 
-825 FNPADCEAEGEGTD
+825 
-839 FVAEGYTVTKN
+839 
-850 GERFTVIPVPE
+850 
-861 GVIAVND
+861 
-868 EAGLNEALSQVRDG
+868 
-882 GTIMLAGDITL
+882 
-893 TSPLTIDKNVTLMG
+893 
-907 YGDQIVAGGFEGHYV
+907 
-922 SIGSSVTNV
+922 
-931 TIQNVAFA
+931 IQ
-939 NPTNQNDNASC
+939 
-950 LYASRFG
+950 
-957 GKLVIEGCTFT
+957 
-968 DTQWDSI
+968 
-975 QITPVNGADITITG
+975 
-989 CTFTNPN
+989 
-996 STSHR
+996 
-1001 YLHIE
+1001 
-1006 ATDTSGAC
+1006 
-1014 TAKVTVTNNHFGT
+1014 
-1027 GDKVNNSI
+1027 
-1035 IDIDYIDYRVNLI
+1035 DYIDDV
-1048 AGGNTFEDATVAD
+1048 GNQGYVGTPTVPTYKDATLVNVVAYV
-1061 GDIFVCKTYPDD
+1061 GDEVYSSAKMS
-1073 VLDYAEAYNWF
+1073 
-1084 VEAI
+1084 

>member
-9 VLALAMLLM
+9 ALALAMLLM

-32 VPGHWAEDAINRWS
+32 VSGHWAEDAINRWS

-288 GQVTVSGESA
+288 GQVSVSGESA

-367 TVAQGTTGVTENNK
+367 TVSQGTTGVTENDK
-381 PVSGGTT
+381 PVSGGST

-433 YIELNDNAAAQVGSD
+433 YIELNDNAAARVGSD
-448 YYYVDVSKALSEAD
+448 YYVDVSNALSAAN
-462 NATVTMLKDAVF
+462 NA
-474 TDTCIVTGTV
+474 
-484 TLNMNGRT
+484 
-492 ISNTSDIWNQDAG
+492 
-505 KWSLIS
+505 
-511 VQENGDLT
+511 
-519 ITGSGTLSTKENDIY
+519 
-534 AVDVHD
+534 
-540 AASSCT
+540 
-546 IESGTFIGNVH
+546 
-557 AVYVR
+557 
-562 NGELTVNGGHFSVQ
+562 
-576 QKYSQEQPDEFV
+576 
-588 LNCFDANYKA
+588 
-598 GTAKITVTG
+598 
-607 GTFENFNPADCEA
+607 
-620 EGKGTNF
+620 
-627 VAKGYTVTSK
+627 
-637 KNGED
+637 
-642 TWYTVVPLTAE
+642 
-653 NAAAEVNGVYYENL
+653 
-667 TDAIAAADGGT
+667 T

-693 TGTVTLDMNGRKI
+693 TGTVTLDMNGRMI

-713 DQYAGKW
+713 VDTAEVDKW
-720 SLISVRGNGD
+720 SLISVRDNGN
-730 LTITGNGTLSTL
+730 LTITGNGTLST
-742 KDDIYAV
+742 KENDIYAV
-749 DVYDDTSSCTI
+749 DVYDAASSCTI
-760 ESGTFI
+760 ESGRFI
-766 GNVHAVYVRNGELT
+766 GNIHAVYVFNGSLT
-780 VNGGHFS
+780 VNGGTYS
-787 VQQKYSQ
+787 IQQQYDDPSKA
-794 EQPYEFV
+794 YEFV
-801 LNCYDE
+801 LNCYD
-807 HYKAKTARITVTG
+807 KNRLAGTAKITVNG

-825 FNPADCEAEGEGTD
+825 FNPADCKAEGEGTN
-839 FVAEGYTVTKN
+839 FVAKGYTVTSEKN
-850 GERFTVIPVPE
+850 GEDTWYTVVPLTAE
-861 GVIAVND
+861 NSAAAVNGVYYENLTD
-868 EAGLNEALSQVRDG
+868 AIAAAADGQTVTVLEDAEVDPGNLSQGWDGKTVTIDLSDHTLTVGGNQSVKIGASTWDG
-882 GTIMLAGDITL
+882 GADHNLAPTEEQNGET
-893 TSPLTIDKNVTLMG
+893 TNVTFRNGKLTATNATGNVANFIVETGHTLSLKDVEMNVTG
-907 YGDQIVAGGFEGHYV
+907 TAFFVRGEKATLSIENCNIVAGGFAV
-922 SIGSSVTNV
+922 STNAADEVNHGVEIQIKNATIDSSGGTVGSAILFNIPGTLNIDGSTIKGAFHSVIARGGNV
-931 TIQNVAFA
+931 TIQNS
-939 NPTNQNDNASC
+939 TLDNQISTEDWEKNKDYFNDRNWMSGNGVTLAALTIGNKSPNAYQ
-950 LYASRFG
+950 YAVHCTLINTTITVG
-957 GKLVIEGCTFT
+957 EGQRTVHISGNAT
-968 DTQWDSI
+968 EGIGAYLKYDETSDIGTIDYGSGYI
-975 QITPVNGADITITG
+975 NVNGEVYTDDSTG
-989 CTFTNPN
+989 
-996 STSHR
+996 
-1001 YLHIE
+1001 
-1006 ATDTSGAC
+1006 
-1014 TAKVTVTNNHFGT
+1014 
-1027 GDKVNNSI
+1027 
-1035 IDIDYIDYRVNLI
+1035 
-1048 AGGNTFEDATVAD
+1048 
-1061 GDIFVCKTYPDD
+1061 
-1073 VLDYAEAYNWF
+1073 
-1084 VEAI
+1084 

>member
-1 MKKRFLAA
+1 MELGVGARELFCAKKLSLPEGSDSSLPAYKSEKGEELCMKKRCLAA
-9 VLALAMLLM
+9 ALALAMLLM

-367 TVAQGTTGVTENNK
+367 TVAQGTTGVTENDK

-388 VETQPEQPVTP
+388 VETEPETQQPVTP
-399 PVHIHSYIATEIKAV
+399 PVHIHSYIATEIKA
-414 DDDDIT
+414 DDAPETT
-420 VGVKYTCYAGDHS
+420 VAVQYTCYAGDHS
-433 YIELNDNAAAQVGSD
+433 YIELNDNAAARVGSD
-448 YYYVDVSKALSEAD
+448 YYVDVSNALSAAD
-462 NATVTMLKDAVF
+462 NA
-474 TDTCIVTGTV
+474 
-484 TLNMNGRT
+484 
-492 ISNTSDIWNQDAG
+492 
-505 KWSLIS
+505 
-511 VQENGDLT
+511 
-519 ITGSGTLSTKENDIY
+519 
-534 AVDVHD
+534 
-540 AASSCT
+540 
-546 IESGTFIGNVH
+546 
-557 AVYVR
+557 
-562 NGELTVNGGHFSVQ
+562 
-576 QKYSQEQPDEFV
+576 
-588 LNCFDANYKA
+588 
-598 GTAKITVTG
+598 
-607 GTFENFNPADCEA
+607 
-620 EGKGTNF
+620 
-627 VAKGYTVTSK
+627 
-637 KNGED
+637 
-642 TWYTVVPLTAE
+642 
-653 NAAAEVNGVYYENL
+653 
-667 TDAIAAADGGT
+667 T

-693 TGTVTLDMNGRKI
+693 TGTVTLDMNGRTI
-706 SNTSGIW
+706 SNTSDIW
-713 DQYAGKW
+713 DQYGGKW
-720 SLISVRGNGD
+720 SLISVQDNGD
-730 LTITGNGTLSTL
+730 LTITGNGTLST
-742 KDDIYAV
+742 KENDIYAV
-749 DVYDDTSSCTI
+749 DVYDATSSCTI

-766 GNVHAVYVRNGELT
+766 GNIHAVYVRDGKLT

-794 EQPYEFV
+794 EQPDEFV
-801 LNCYDE
+801 LNCYDANYE
-807 HYKAKTARITVTG
+807 AGTARITVTG
-820 GTFEN
+820 GTFEK
-825 FNPADCEAEGEGTD
+825 FNPADCEAEGEGTN
-839 FVAEGYTVTKN
+839 FVAKGYTVTPQTAGNDIWYTVEPLTAENSAAVVNGVYYENLTDAIVAADGQTITLMTSVTLETNLSLSTELNEVSIDLNQFTLNLTNSSKEYDCIYVGNNEKLTIKN
-850 GERFTVIPVPE
+850 GELNITSGNVGISVGTGGTAVLE
-861 GVIAVND
+861 GVNYTCNSDPFSIYGNAATAQIVDCTVTAGSDAIYCLSTNAKTSDNYNPKIIITGSTFNATTCGTAILFNVPGTLEIESSTINSAFHSVIARGGDVTIKNSTLDNQISAEDWEKNKDYFNDKNWMSGNGVTLAALTIGNKSPNAYQYPVHCTLVNTTITAGEGQRTVHISGNANEDIGAYLTYD
-868 EAGLNEALSQVRDG
+868 EASNI
-882 GTIMLAGDITL
+882 GTID
-893 TSPLTIDKNVTLMG
+893 
-907 YGDQIVAGGFEGHYV
+907 Y
-922 SIGSSVTNV
+922 
-931 TIQNVAFA
+931 
-939 NPTNQNDNASC
+939 
-950 LYASRFG
+950 
-957 GKLVIEGCTFT
+957 
-968 DTQWDSI
+968 
-975 QITPVNGADITITG
+975 
-989 CTFTNPN
+989 
-996 STSHR
+996 
-1001 YLHIE
+1001 
-1006 ATDTSGAC
+1006 
-1014 TAKVTVTNNHFGT
+1014 GT
-1027 GDKVNNSI
+1027 GYINVNEEV
-1035 IDIDYIDYRVNLI
+1035 Y
-1048 AGGNTFEDATVAD
+1048 T
-1061 GDIFVCKTYPDD
+1061 DD
-1073 VLDYAEAYNWF
+1073 STG
-1084 VEAI
+1084 

>member
-9 VLALAMLLM
+9 ALALAMLLM

-89 TDVPEGSWYHTA
+89 TDVPEGSWYHNA

-114 GGATMDPQ
+114 GGSTMDPQ

-274 GAEAV
+274 GTEAV

-327 SAVTTVDSAAA
+327 SAVTTVDSAAE

-367 TVAQGTTGVTENNK
+367 TVAQGTTGVTENDK

-388 VETQPEQPVTP
+388 VETEPETQQPVTP
-399 PVHIHSYIATEIKAV
+399 PVHIHSYIATEIKA
-414 DDDDIT
+414 DDAPETT
-420 VGVKYTCYAGDHS
+420 VAVQYTCYAGDHS
-433 YIELNDNAAAQVGSD
+433 YIELNDNAAARVGDS
-448 YYYVDVSKALSEAD
+448 YYVELPNAFGQAANDTVILLKNSTLTETIVITENVTFDMDGHTLIFDYDGLLDLYEDGAL
-462 NATVTMLKDAVF
+462 TVEGNGTML
-474 TDTCIVTGTV
+474 
-484 TLNMNGRT
+484 MEE
-492 ISNTSDIWNQDAG
+492 NTSSVLGYLIRMDDDSRLVIQDGQYFTGLTCVQAG
-505 KWSLIS
+505 GNS
-511 VQENGDLT
+511 VA
-519 ITGSGTLSTKENDIY
+519 KIY
-534 AVDVHD
+534 D
-540 AASSCT
+540 
-546 IESGTFIGNVH
+546 GTFDAFATWQEKYWHLNLMDNENAEII
-557 AVYVR
+557 VY
-562 NGELTVNGGHFSVQ
+562 
-576 QKYSQEQPDEFV
+576 
-588 LNCFDANYKA
+588 
-598 GTAKITVTG
+598 G
-607 GTFENFNPADCEA
+607 GTFKNYNPAESHTENPVA
-620 EGKGTNF
+620 NF
-627 VAKGYTVTSK
+627 VASNYTVTSTQD
-637 KNGED
+637 GED
-642 TWYTVVPLTAE
+642 TWYTVVPRTAE
-653 NAAAEVNGVYYENL
+653 DDGTVAEANGIYYDNL
-667 TDAIAAADGGT
+667 AEALADTNNGT
-678 VTMLKDAVFTDTCIV
+678 VTVLQDMEISEQLVVNEGSI
-693 TGTVTLDMNGRKI
+693 VTLDLNGKKI
-706 SNTSGIW
+706 NSTCTRF
-713 DQYAGKW
+713 
-720 SLISVRGNGD
+720 SLANYGT
-730 LTITGNGTLSTL
+730 LTIEDSGESGAIYNSSKKLDEGNYGHDAVRNFGTLYIEGGYFG
-742 KDDIYAV
+742 DADIDQANTN
-749 DVYDDTSSCTI
+749 DTTY
-760 ESGTFI
+760 G
-766 GNVHAVYVRNGELT
+766 AAVRNQDGAIC
-780 VNGGHFS
+780 VINGGHFTCVDNYGAWADTGNTAYSYAIRNFGTMTINGGEVYGAMNGGVAGDDGSIIINDGSFS
-787 VQQKYSQ
+787 VTGEKS
-794 EQPYEFV
+794 FHV
-801 LNCYDE
+801 LTTNSSTG
-807 HYKAKTARITVTG
+807 AQITING
-820 GTFEN
+820 GTFTKTGNDNYLLSGFAGMPSWDASEDLEKN
-825 FNPADCEAEGEGTD
+825 GYIVNGGT
-839 FVAEGYTVTKN
+839 FIKN
-850 GERFTVIPVPE
+850 GETVIFT
-861 GVIAVND
+861 D
-868 EAGLNEALSQVRDG
+868 SQV
-882 GTIMLAGDITL
+882 
-893 TSPLTIDKNVTLMG
+893 
-907 YGDQIVAGGFEGHYV
+907 
-922 SIGSSVTNV
+922 
-931 TIQNVAFA
+931 
-939 NPTNQNDNASC
+939 
-950 LYASRFG
+950 
-957 GKLVIEGCTFT
+957 
-968 DTQWDSI
+968 
-975 QITPVNGADITITG
+975 
-989 CTFTNPN
+989 
-996 STSHR
+996 
-1001 YLHIE
+1001 
-1006 ATDTSGAC
+1006 
-1014 TAKVTVTNNHFGT
+1014 
-1027 GDKVNNSI
+1027 
-1035 IDIDYIDYRVNLI
+1035 
-1048 AGGNTFEDATVAD
+1048 
-1061 GDIFVCKTYPDD
+1061 
-1073 VLDYAEAYNWF
+1073 
-1084 VEAI
+1084 

>member
-9 VLALAMLLM
+9 ALALAMLLM

-32 VPGHWAEDAINRWS
+32 VSGHWAEDAINRWS

-114 GGATMDPQ
+114 GGSTMDPQ

-367 TVAQGTTGVTENNK
+367 TVSQGTTGVTENNK
-381 PVSGGTT
+381 PVSGGST

-399 PVHIHSYIATEIKAV
+399 PVHIHSYIATEIRAV

-420 VGVKYTCYAGDHS
+420 VGVQYTCYADDHS
-433 YIELNDNAAAQVGSD
+433 YIVWNDIAVARVGDD
-448 YYYVDVSKALSEAD
+448 YYVELSNAFEEAANDTVILLKNSTLTETIVITENVTFDMDGYRLIFDYDGLLDLYDDGAL
-462 NATVTMLKDAVF
+462 TVEGNGTMLMEEDTSSELGYLIRMGDNSRLVIQDGQYF
-474 TDTCIVTGTV
+474 TGLTCI
-484 TLNMNGRT
+484 
-492 ISNTSDIWNQDAG
+492 QAG
-505 KWSLIS
+505 GNS
-511 VQENGDLT
+511 VAE
-519 ITGSGTLSTKENDIY
+519 IY
-534 AVDVHD
+534 N
-540 AASSCT
+540 
-546 IESGTFIGNVH
+546 GTFDAFASYSGNYWHLNLIDNSNAEIV
-557 AVYVR
+557 VY
-562 NGELTVNGGHFSVQ
+562 
-576 QKYSQEQPDEFV
+576 
-588 LNCFDANYKA
+588 
-598 GTAKITVTG
+598 G
-607 GTFENFNPADCEA
+607 GTFKNYNPAESHTEDPVA
-620 EGKGTNF
+620 NF
-627 VAKGYTVTSK
+627 VASNYTVTSTQD
-637 KNGED
+637 GED
-642 TWYTVVPLTAE
+642 TWYTVVPRTAE
-653 NAAAEVNGVYYENL
+653 DDGTVAEANGIYYDNL
-667 TDAIAAADGGT
+667 AEALADTNNGT
-678 VTMLKDAVFTDTCIV
+678 VTVLQNMEISEQLVVNEGSI
-693 TGTVTLDMNGRKI
+693 VTLDLNGKKI
-706 SNTSGIW
+706 NSTCTRF
-713 DQYAGKW
+713 
-720 SLISVRGNGD
+720 SLANYGT
-730 LTITGNGTLSTL
+730 LTIEDSGESGAIYNSSKKLDEGNYGHDAVRNFGTLYIEGGYFG
-742 KDDIYAV
+742 DA
-749 DVYDDTSSCTI
+749 DTNQTNTNDTTY
-760 ESGTFI
+760 G
-766 GNVHAVYVRNGELT
+766 AAVRNQDGAIC
-780 VNGGHFS
+780 VINGGHFTCVDNYGAWADTGSQVYSYAIRNFGTMTINDGEVYGAMNGGVAGDAGSITINDGSFS
-787 VQQKYSQ
+787 VTGKKS
-794 EQPYEFV
+794 FHV
-801 LNCYDE
+801 LTTNTSSG
-807 HYKAKTARITVTG
+807 AQITING
-820 GTFEN
+820 GTFTKSGN
-825 FNPADCEAEGEGTD
+825 DYYLLSGFNGMPSWDASDDLAGNGYIVNGGT
-839 FVAEGYTVTKN
+839 FIKN
-850 GERFTVIPVPE
+850 DETVI
-861 GVIAVND
+861 
-868 EAGLNEALSQVRDG
+868 
-882 GTIMLAGDITL
+882 
-893 TSPLTIDKNVTLMG
+893 
-907 YGDQIVAGGFEGHYV
+907 
-922 SIGSSVTNV
+922 
-931 TIQNVAFA
+931 
-939 NPTNQNDNASC
+939 
-950 LYASRFG
+950 
-957 GKLVIEGCTFT
+957 FT
-968 DTQWDSI
+968 Q
-975 QITPVNGADITITG
+975 
-989 CTFTNPN
+989 
-996 STSHR
+996 
-1001 YLHIE
+1001 
-1006 ATDTSGAC
+1006 
-1014 TAKVTVTNNHFGT
+1014 
-1027 GDKVNNSI
+1027 
-1035 IDIDYIDYRVNLI
+1035 
-1048 AGGNTFEDATVAD
+1048 
-1061 GDIFVCKTYPDD
+1061 PD
-1073 VLDYAEAYNWF
+1073 V
-1084 VEAI
+1084 

>member
-9 VLALAMLLM
+9 ALALAMLLM

-89 TDVPEGSWYHTA
+89 TDVPEGSWYHNA

-114 GGATMDPQ
+114 GGSAMDPQ

-274 GAEAV
+274 GTEAV

-367 TVAQGTTGVTENNK
+367 TVSQGTTGVTENNK
-381 PVSGGTT
+381 PVSGGST

-399 PVHIHSYIATEIKAV
+399 PVHIHSYIATEIRAV

-420 VGVKYTCYAGDHS
+420 VGVQYTCYADDHS
-433 YIELNDNAAAQVGSD
+433 YIVWNDIAVARVGND
-448 YYYVDVSKALSEAD
+448 YYVDLNNAVSA
-462 NATVTMLKDAVF
+462 
-474 TDTCIVTGTV
+474 
-484 TLNMNGRT
+484 
-492 ISNTSDIWNQDAG
+492 
-505 KWSLIS
+505 
-511 VQENGDLT
+511 
-519 ITGSGTLSTKENDIY
+519 
-534 AVDVHD
+534 
-540 AASSCT
+540 
-546 IESGTFIGNVH
+546 
-557 AVYVR
+557 
-562 NGELTVNGGHFSVQ
+562 
-576 QKYSQEQPDEFV
+576 
-588 LNCFDANYKA
+588 
-598 GTAKITVTG
+598 
-607 GTFENFNPADCEA
+607 
-620 EGKGTNF
+620 
-627 VAKGYTVTSK
+627 
-637 KNGED
+637 
-642 TWYTVVPLTAE
+642 
-653 NAAAEVNGVYYENL
+653 
-667 TDAIAAADGGT
+667 GGT
-678 VTMLKDAVFTDTCIV
+678 VDLLKDVISTDESIV
-693 TGTVTLDMNGRKI
+693 VDGKTVVLNLNGKTI
-706 SNTSGIW
+706 SASGY
-713 DQYAGKW
+713 DGA
-720 SLISVRGNGD
+720 
-730 LTITGNGTLSTL
+730 
-742 KDDIYAV
+742 IYA
-749 DVYDDTSSCTI
+749 
-760 ESGTFI
+760 
-766 GNVHAVYVRNGELT
+766 
-780 VNGGHFS
+780 
-787 VQQKYSQ
+787 
-794 EQPYEFV
+794 
-801 LNCYDE
+801 
-807 HYKAKTARITVTG
+807 
-820 GTFEN
+820 
-825 FNPADCEAEGEGTD
+825 
-839 FVAEGYTVTKN
+839 KN
-850 GERFTVIPVPE
+850 G
-861 GVIAVND
+861 A
-868 EAGLNEALSQVRDG
+868 
-882 GTIMLAGDITL
+882 
-893 TSPLTIDKNVTLMG
+893 
-907 YGDQIVAGGFEGHYV
+907 
-922 SIGSSVTNV
+922 
-931 TIQNVAFA
+931 
-939 NPTNQNDNASC
+939 
-950 LYASRFG
+950 
-957 GKLVIEGCTFT
+957 
-968 DTQWDSI
+968 
-975 QITPVNGADITITG
+975 
-989 CTFTNPN
+989 
-996 STSHR
+996 
-1001 YLHIE
+1001 
-1006 ATDTSGAC
+1006 
-1014 TAKVTVTNNHFGT
+1014 
-1027 GDKVNNSI
+1027 
-1035 IDIDYIDYRVNLI
+1035 
-1048 AGGNTFEDATVAD
+1048 
-1061 GDIFVCKTYPDD
+1061 
-1073 VLDYAEAYNWF
+1073 
-1084 VEAI
+1084 

>member
-1 MKKRFLAA
+1 MKKRFLATA
-9 VLALAMLLM
+9 LALAMLLM

-32 VPGHWAEDAINRWS
+32 VSGHWAEDAINRWS

-224 VSVAGDVDTLVVYGG
+224 ASVAGDVDTLVVYGG

-274 GAEAV
+274 GTEAV

-367 TVAQGTTGVTENNK
+367 TVAQGTTGVTENDK

-388 VETQPEQPVTP
+388 VETQPEQPSTPVIP
-399 PVHIHSYIATEIKAV
+399 PVHVHDYAVATEIKAA
-414 DDDDIT
+414 DDETVI
-420 VGVKYTCYAGDHS
+420 VGVRYDCSSGDAFRVQM
-433 YIELNDNAAAQVGSD
+433 NGSAVAMNWTRQT
-448 YYYVDVSKALSEAD
+448 YYVDLQNAINAAEPGDELELLKENYTLDSQLVINKAISFYGNDKTITRATVPSEASAADSAAILVSADGVTISCLNVSGPNSTTTGWDEGEYGIKVYDAENVTLDSVTVSGANAGILVSSSNVMLEGTIIVTDNEFGGIEVSKSSNEGLSAGSLD
-462 NATVTMLKDAVF
+462 ISGATVVCTDKGIPAIWIDGYNATESESG
-474 TDTCIVTGTV
+474 GTV
-484 TLNMNGRT
+484 TGAENLYTMVVKDGAQLYYF
-492 ISNTSDIWNQDAG
+492 TSEDLAVFAG
-505 KWSLIS
+505 
-511 VQENGDLT
+511 
-519 ITGSGTLSTKENDIY
+519 
-534 AVDVHD
+534 AV
-540 AASSCT
+540 SS
-546 IESGTFIGNVH
+546 IGN
-557 AVYVR
+557 
-562 NGELTVNGGHFSVQ
+562 TM
-576 QKYSQEQPDEFV
+576 YSS
-588 LNCFDANYKA
+588 LA
-598 GTAKITVTG
+598 
-607 GTFENFNPADCEA
+607 
-620 EGKGTNF
+620 
-627 VAKGYTVTSK
+627 
-637 KNGED
+637 
-642 TWYTVVPLTAE
+642 
-653 NAAAEVNGVYYENL
+653 
-667 TDAIAAADGGT
+667 DAIAAAKDG
-678 VTMLKDAVFTDTCIV
+678 D
-693 TGTVTLDMNGRKI
+693 TVTLLENVILTEALSITKGIILDGNE
-706 SNTSGIW
+706 NTITANIEGGKAGNDWKSSVKFIDVDTNKNLTIRDCVFAF
-713 DQYAGKW
+713 DQPIRTPL
-720 SLISVRGNGD
+720 SLNVGGVV
-730 LTITGNGTLSTL
+730 TITGNTFNCGDQMCYNPIEFGIGS
-742 KDDIYAV
+742 DYAPA
-749 DVYDDTSSCTI
+749 
-760 ESGTFI
+760 SGTIVSDNIFNGRFYNNGI
-766 GNVHAVYVRNGELT
+766 SFYNLVANGVY
-780 VNGGHFS
+780 
-787 VQQKYSQ
+787 
-794 EQPYEFV
+794 
-801 LNCYDE
+801 
-807 HYKAKTARITVTG
+807 
-820 GTFEN
+820 
-825 FNPADCEAEGEGTD
+825 
-839 FVAEGYTVTKN
+839 
-850 GERFTVIPVPE
+850 
-861 GVIAVND
+861 
-868 EAGLNEALSQVRDG
+868 
-882 GTIMLAGDITL
+882 TI
-893 TSPLTIDKNVTLMG
+893 S
-907 YGDQIVAGGFEGHYV
+907 
-922 SIGSSVTNV
+922 
-931 TIQNVAFA
+931 
-939 NPTNQNDNASC
+939 
-950 LYASRFG
+950 
-957 GKLVIEGCTFT
+957 
-968 DTQWDSI
+968 
-975 QITPVNGADITITG
+975 
-989 CTFTNPN
+989 
-996 STSHR
+996 
-1001 YLHIE
+1001 
-1006 ATDTSGAC
+1006 
-1014 TAKVTVTNNHFGT
+1014 
-1027 GDKVNNSI
+1027 
-1035 IDIDYIDYRVNLI
+1035 
-1048 AGGNTFEDATVAD
+1048 GNTFEFAGNGLRLSNPKNVSATFNVENNTYNGTLS
-1061 GDIFVCKTYPDD
+1061 GDFAGFLIFEDYGEATAHQDLT
-1073 VLDYAEAYNWF
+1073 VLTVNITNLVGPNGVVMKDNITNGQVYYVYSDHGGGLDCSKLDTAKPTVNF
-1084 VEAI
+1084 N

>member
-9 VLALAMLLM
+9 ALALAMLLM

-32 VPGHWAEDAINRWS
+32 VSGHWAEDAINRWS

-89 TDVPEGSWYHTA
+89 TDVPEGSWYHNA

-114 GGATMDPQ
+114 GGSTMDPQ

-274 GAEAV
+274 GTEAV

-399 PVHIHSYIATEIKAV
+399 PVHIHSYIATEIKAS
-414 DDDDIT
+414 DADIT
-420 VGVKYTCYAGDHS
+420 VGVQYTCYAGDDS
-433 YIELNDNAAAQVGSD
+433 YIEWNGNAVARVGDSYYVELPNAFGQAANDTVILLKNSTLTETIVITENVTFDMDGHTLIFDYDGLLDLYEDGALTVEGNGTMLMEENTSSVLGYLIRMDDDSRLVIQDGQYFTGLTCVQAGGNSVAKIYDGTFDAFATWQEKYWHLNLMDNENAEIIVYGGTFKNYNPAESHTENPVANFVADRYTVTEEESGEDTWYTVVPLTAENSAAAVNGV
-448 YYYVDVSKALSEAD
+448 YYENLTDAIAAAD
-462 NATVTMLKDAVF
+462 GGTVTMLKDAVF

-484 TLNMNGRT
+484 TLDMNGRT
-492 ISNTSDIWNQDAG
+492 ISNTSNIWNQDAG

-620 EGKGTNF
+620 EGKGT
-627 VAKGYTVTSK
+627 
-637 KNGED
+637 
-642 TWYTVVPLTAE
+642 
-653 NAAAEVNGVYYENL
+653 
-667 TDAIAAADGGT
+667 
-678 VTMLKDAVFTDTCIV
+678 
-693 TGTVTLDMNGRKI
+693 
-706 SNTSGIW
+706 
-713 DQYAGKW
+713 
-720 SLISVRGNGD
+720 
-730 LTITGNGTLSTL
+730 
-742 KDDIYAV
+742 
-749 DVYDDTSSCTI
+749 
-760 ESGTFI
+760 
-766 GNVHAVYVRNGELT
+766 
-780 VNGGHFS
+780 
-787 VQQKYSQ
+787 
-794 EQPYEFV
+794 
-801 LNCYDE
+801 
-807 HYKAKTARITVTG
+807 
-820 GTFEN
+820 
-825 FNPADCEAEGEGTD
+825 D

-850 GERFTVIPVPE
+850 GEWFTVIPVPE

-868 EAGLNEALSQVRDG
+868 EAGLKEALSRVTDG

-893 TSPLTIDKNVTLMG
+893 TSPLTINQNVTLMG
-907 YGDQIVAGGFEGHYV
+907 YGNQIVAGGFKGYYV

-939 NPTNQNDNASC
+939 NPTNQNNNASC
-950 LYASRFG
+950 LYASEFG

-989 CTFTNPN
+989 CTFRNPN

-1001 YLHIE
+1001 YLHIQ

-1048 AGGNTFEDATVAD
+1048 AGGNTFEDETVAD
-1061 GDIFVCKTYPDD
+1061 GDIFVCRTYPNDI
-1073 VLDYAEAYNWF
+1073 LNYTEAYNLF
-1084 VEAI
+1084 VKAI

>member
-9 VLALAMLLM
+9 ALALAMLLM

-89 TDVPEGSWYHTA
+89 TDVPEDSWYHNA

-114 GGATMDPQ
+114 GGSTMDPQ

-274 GAEAV
+274 GTEAV

-367 TVAQGTTGVTENNK
+367 TVAQGTTGVTENDK

-399 PVHIHSYIATEIKAV
+399 PVHIHSYIATEIKAS
-414 DDDDIT
+414 DADIT
-420 VGVKYTCYAGDHS
+420 VGVQYTCYAGDDS
-433 YIELNDNAAAQVGSD
+433 YIEWNGNAVARVGDS
-448 YYYVDVSKALSEAD
+448 YYVELPNAFGQAANDTVILLKNSTLTETIVITENVTFDMDGHTLIFDYDGLLDLYEDGAL
-462 NATVTMLKDAVF
+462 TVEGNGTML
-474 TDTCIVTGTV
+474 
-484 TLNMNGRT
+484 MEE
-492 ISNTSDIWNQDAG
+492 NTSSVLGYLIRMDDDSRLVIQDGQYFTGLTCVQAG
-505 KWSLIS
+505 GNS
-511 VQENGDLT
+511 VA
-519 ITGSGTLSTKENDIY
+519 KIY
-534 AVDVHD
+534 D
-540 AASSCT
+540 
-546 IESGTFIGNVH
+546 GTFDAFATWQEKYWHLNLMDNENAEII
-557 AVYVR
+557 VY
-562 NGELTVNGGHFSVQ
+562 
-576 QKYSQEQPDEFV
+576 
-588 LNCFDANYKA
+588 
-598 GTAKITVTG
+598 G
-607 GTFENFNPADCEA
+607 GTFKNYNPAESHTENPVA
-620 EGKGTNF
+620 NF
-627 VAKGYTVTSK
+627 VASNYTVTSTQD
-637 KNGED
+637 GED

-653 NAAAEVNGVYYENL
+653 NSAAAVNGVYYENL
-667 TDAIAAADGGT
+667 TDAIAAAADGQ
-678 VTMLKDAVFTDTCIV
+678 
-693 TGTVTLDMNGRKI
+693 TVTLMKNVSDFAGVTISKNLTLDLNGNTVTCSTTGTGNIFCVIGNITFTIKSEVEGGTIVMPNDYTASRQMRSVIEADNGAKVVMESGKIVAGDETLTGNAAQNAGGYGVSVFNDSVFEMNGGTISAGWYCVAMNGTTDSSEANYGNNAKI
-706 SNTSGIW
+706 TINEGTLISRGDYAIYAPAAGGETIINGGDISGDWGAIQIKNGKLRITDGELANTSSEPGEKPGDQTDGSTPVSNDRPVISADGAYGAVTVDISGGIFT
-713 DQYAGKW
+713 APE
-720 SLISVRGNGD
+720 NC
-730 LTITGNGTLSTL
+730 STVVVP
-742 KDDIYAV
+742 KTPENTV
-749 DVYDDTSSCTI
+749 
-760 ESGTFI
+760 
-766 GNVHAVYVRNGELT
+766 T
-780 VNGGHFS
+780 VN
-787 VQQKYSQ
+787 
-794 EQPYEFV
+794 
-801 LNCYDE
+801 
-807 HYKAKTARITVTG
+807 VTG
-820 GTFEN
+820 GIFS
-825 FNPADCEAEGEGTD
+825 D
-839 FVAEGYTVTKN
+839 
-850 GERFTVIPVPE
+850 
-861 GVIAVND
+861 
-868 EAGLNEALSQVRDG
+868 
-882 GTIMLAGDITL
+882 
-893 TSPLTIDKNVTLMG
+893 G
-907 YGDQIVAGGFEGHYV
+907 YG
-922 SIGSSVTNV
+922 SSN
-931 TIQNVAFA
+931 
-939 NPTNQNDNASC
+939 
-950 LYASRFG
+950 
-957 GKLVIEGCTFT
+957 
-968 DTQWDSI
+968 
-975 QITPVNGADITITG
+975 
-989 CTFTNPN
+989 
-996 STSHR
+996 
-1001 YLHIE
+1001 
-1006 ATDTSGAC
+1006 
-1014 TAKVTVTNNHFGT
+1014 
-1027 GDKVNNSI
+1027 
-1035 IDIDYIDYRVNLI
+1035 
-1048 AGGNTFEDATVAD
+1048 
-1061 GDIFVCKTYPDD
+1061 
-1073 VLDYAEAYNWF
+1073 
-1084 VEAI
+1084 

>member
-9 VLALAMLLM
+9 ALALAMLLM

-32 VPGHWAEDAINRWS
+32 VSGHWAEDAINRWS

-89 TDVPEGSWYHTA
+89 TDVPEDSWYHNA

-114 GGATMDPQ
+114 GGSTMDPQ

-143 SSSDVTFGDSGEVSG
+143 SSSDVTFGDSSEVSG

-274 GAEAV
+274 GTEAV

-367 TVAQGTTGVTENNK
+367 TVSQGTTGVTENDK
-381 PVSGGTT
+381 PVSGGST

-433 YIELNDNAAAQVGSD
+433 YIELNDNAAARVGSD
-448 YYYVDVSKALSEAD
+448 YYVDVSNALSAAD
-462 NATVTMLKDAVF
+462 NA
-474 TDTCIVTGTV
+474 
-484 TLNMNGRT
+484 
-492 ISNTSDIWNQDAG
+492 
-505 KWSLIS
+505 
-511 VQENGDLT
+511 
-519 ITGSGTLSTKENDIY
+519 
-534 AVDVHD
+534 
-540 AASSCT
+540 
-546 IESGTFIGNVH
+546 
-557 AVYVR
+557 
-562 NGELTVNGGHFSVQ
+562 
-576 QKYSQEQPDEFV
+576 
-588 LNCFDANYKA
+588 
-598 GTAKITVTG
+598 
-607 GTFENFNPADCEA
+607 
-620 EGKGTNF
+620 
-627 VAKGYTVTSK
+627 
-637 KNGED
+637 
-642 TWYTVVPLTAE
+642 
-653 NAAAEVNGVYYENL
+653 
-667 TDAIAAADGGT
+667 T

-693 TGTVTLDMNGRKI
+693 TGTVTLDMNGRMI

-713 DQYAGKW
+713 VDTAEVDKW
-720 SLISVRGNGD
+720 SLISVRDNGD
-730 LTITGNGTLSTL
+730 LTITGKGTLSTL
-742 KDDIYAV
+742 KNDIYAV
-749 DVYDDTSSCTI
+749 DVYDAASSCTI

-825 FNPADCEAEGEGTD
+825 FNPADCEAEGEGTN
-839 FVAEGYTVTKN
+839 FVAKGYTVTSEKN
-850 GERFTVIPVPE
+850 GEDTWYTVVPLTAE
-861 GVIAVND
+861 NSAAAVNGVYYENLTD
-868 EAGLNEALSQVRDG
+868 AIAAAADGQTVTVLEDAVVDPGNLSQGWDGKTVTIDLSDHTLTVGGNQSVKIGASTWDG
-882 GTIMLAGDITL
+882 GANHNLAPTEEQNGKT
-893 TSPLTIDKNVTLMG
+893 TNVTFRNGKLTATNATGNVANFIVETGHTLSLKDVEMNATG
-907 YGDQIVAGGFEGHYV
+907 TAFFVRGEKATLSIEKCNIVAGGFAV
-922 SIGSSVTNV
+922 STNAADEVNHGVEIQIKNATIDSSGGTVGSAILFNIPGTLNIDGSTIKGAFHSVIARGGNV
-931 TIQNVAFA
+931 AIQNSTLDNQVAQSDWNSYKDYF
-939 NPTNQNDNASC
+939 DNINWGEGNTVTLAALTIGNKSPNAYQ
-950 LYASRFG
+950 YAVHCTLINTTITVG
-957 GKLVIEGCTFT
+957 EGQRTIHINGNAT
-968 DTQWDSI
+968 EGIGAYLTYDETSDIGTIDYGSGYI
-975 QITPVNGADITITG
+975 NVNGEVYTDDSTG
-989 CTFTNPN
+989 
-996 STSHR
+996 
-1001 YLHIE
+1001 
-1006 ATDTSGAC
+1006 
-1014 TAKVTVTNNHFGT
+1014 
-1027 GDKVNNSI
+1027 
-1035 IDIDYIDYRVNLI
+1035 
-1048 AGGNTFEDATVAD
+1048 
-1061 GDIFVCKTYPDD
+1061 
-1073 VLDYAEAYNWF
+1073 
-1084 VEAI
+1084 

>member
-9 VLALAMLLM
+9 ALALAMLLM

-89 TDVPEGSWYHTA
+89 TDVPEGSWYHNA

-114 GGATMDPQ
+114 GGSAMDPQ

-274 GAEAV
+274 GTEAV
-279 LTLTGSVRA
+279 LTLTGSVQA

-367 TVAQGTTGVTENNK
+367 TVAQGTTGVTENDK

-433 YIELNDNAAAQVGSD
+433 YIELYDNAAARVGDD
-448 YYYVDVSKALSEAD
+448 YYVELSNAFEEAANDTVILLKNSTLTETIVITENVTFDMDGYRLIFDYDGLLDLYDDGAL
-462 NATVTMLKDAVF
+462 TVEGNGTMLMEEDTSSELGYLIRMGDNSRLVIQDGQYF
-474 TDTCIVTGTV
+474 TGLTCI
-484 TLNMNGRT
+484 
-492 ISNTSDIWNQDAG
+492 QAG
-505 KWSLIS
+505 GNS
-511 VQENGDLT
+511 VAE
-519 ITGSGTLSTKENDIY
+519 IY
-534 AVDVHD
+534 N
-540 AASSCT
+540 
-546 IESGTFIGNVH
+546 GTFDAFASYSGNYWHLNLIDNSNAEIV
-557 AVYVR
+557 VY
-562 NGELTVNGGHFSVQ
+562 
-576 QKYSQEQPDEFV
+576 
-588 LNCFDANYKA
+588 
-598 GTAKITVTG
+598 G
-607 GTFENFNPADCEA
+607 GTFKNYNPAESHTENPVA
-620 EGKGTNF
+620 NF
-627 VAKGYTVTSK
+627 VASNYTVTSTQD
-637 KNGED
+637 GED
-642 TWYTVVPLTAE
+642 IWYTVVPLTAE
-653 NAAAEVNGVYYENL
+653 NSAAAVNGVYYENL
-667 TDAIAAADGGT
+667 TDAIAAAADGQ
-678 VTMLKDAVFTDTCIV
+678 
-693 TGTVTLDMNGRKI
+693 TVTLMKNVSDFAGVTISKNLTLDLNGNTVTCSTTGTGNIFCVIGNITFTIKSEVEGGTIVMPNDYTASGQMRSVIEADNGAKVVMESGKIVAGDETLTGNAAQNAGGYGVSVFNDSVFEMNGGTISAGWYCVAMNGTTDSSEANYGNNAKI
-706 SNTSGIW
+706 TINEGTLISRGDYAIYAPAAGGETIINGGDISGDWGAIQIKNGKLRITDGELANTSSEPGEKPGDQTDGSTPVSNDRPVISADGAYGAVTVDISGGIFT
-713 DQYAGKW
+713 APE
-720 SLISVRGNGD
+720 NC
-730 LTITGNGTLSTL
+730 STVVVP
-742 KDDIYAV
+742 KTPENTV
-749 DVYDDTSSCTI
+749 
-760 ESGTFI
+760 
-766 GNVHAVYVRNGELT
+766 T
-780 VNGGHFS
+780 VN
-787 VQQKYSQ
+787 
-794 EQPYEFV
+794 
-801 LNCYDE
+801 
-807 HYKAKTARITVTG
+807 VTG
-820 GTFEN
+820 GIFS
-825 FNPADCEAEGEGTD
+825 D
-839 FVAEGYTVTKN
+839 
-850 GERFTVIPVPE
+850 
-861 GVIAVND
+861 
-868 EAGLNEALSQVRDG
+868 
-882 GTIMLAGDITL
+882 
-893 TSPLTIDKNVTLMG
+893 G
-907 YGDQIVAGGFEGHYV
+907 YG
-922 SIGSSVTNV
+922 SSN
-931 TIQNVAFA
+931 
-939 NPTNQNDNASC
+939 
-950 LYASRFG
+950 
-957 GKLVIEGCTFT
+957 
-968 DTQWDSI
+968 
-975 QITPVNGADITITG
+975 
-989 CTFTNPN
+989 
-996 STSHR
+996 
-1001 YLHIE
+1001 
-1006 ATDTSGAC
+1006 
-1014 TAKVTVTNNHFGT
+1014 
-1027 GDKVNNSI
+1027 
-1035 IDIDYIDYRVNLI
+1035 
-1048 AGGNTFEDATVAD
+1048 
-1061 GDIFVCKTYPDD
+1061 
-1073 VLDYAEAYNWF
+1073 
-1084 VEAI
+1084 

>member
-9 VLALAMLLM
+9 ALALAMLLM

-89 TDVPEGSWYHTA
+89 TDVPEGSWYHNA

-114 GGATMDPQ
+114 GGSAMDPQ

-399 PVHIHSYIATEIKAV
+399 PIYIPNYYTVTFVNTDNETTEYTVVEYTTDLSGLAPEVTVEDGQQLKWHNGTGYV
-414 DDDDIT
+414 ELSEIT
-420 VGVKYTCYAGDHS
+420 VTSNLTLTAVVGSDDFTAGNGTETYPYLISNADEFS
-433 YIELNDNAAAQVGSD
+433 AIFAGSSDSDLVYYELNDDIDLSSSNRAGASLLVNAVLDGNGHKIYSSTENNLFGVFNESYGTARIANLTYELTNLNSYSWEADCSPLIYQVGGDCNITIENVSITGSHSVDSNNGPFVMNEFMTSNGKLTLRDCEYAATMQGNGYNSCFIGWQGAQFTGSD
-448 YYYVDVSKALSEAD
+448 NVTEACEG
-462 NATVTMLKDAVF
+462 ATITFENCTISGSMVCNRAAVF
-474 TDTCIVTGTV
+474 VANGSNAYKRNYVFTNNEITGTV
-484 TLNMNGRT
+484 RGTDAVGYFTAVSTKDEPDYETAAKQSCNADDENVYVGANDTTLAISSADNGT
-492 ISNTSDIWNQDAG
+492 
-505 KWSLIS
+505 
-511 VQENGDLT
+511 LT
-519 ITGSGTLSTKENDIY
+519 ITASDNEN
-534 AVDVHD
+534 
-540 AASSCT
+540 
-546 IESGTFIGNVH
+546 
-557 AVYVR
+557 
-562 NGELTVNGGHFSVQ
+562 
-576 QKYSQEQPDEFV
+576 
-588 LNCFDANYKA
+588 
-598 GTAKITVTG
+598 
-607 GTFENFNPADCEA
+607 
-620 EGKGTNF
+620 
-627 VAKGYTVTSK
+627 VTSYMVEV
-637 KNGED
+637 GL
-642 TWYTVVPLTAE
+642 YTTL
-653 NAAAEVNGVYYENL
+653 YK
-667 TDAIAAADGGT
+667 DGQR
-678 VTMLKDAVFTDTCIV
+678 
-693 TGTVTLDMNGRKI
+693 TGTWKYFVRQTIPTGDSMTVDILNTGFVDYDYCTANQIEVTEDAL
-706 SNTSGIW
+706 
-713 DQYAGKW
+713 
-720 SLISVRGNGD
+720 GND
-730 LTITGNGTLSTL
+730 VATINGTT
-742 KDDIYAV
+742 Y
-749 DVYDDTSSCTI
+749 
-760 ESGTFI
+760 
-766 GNVHAVYVRNGELT
+766 YV
-780 VNGGHFS
+780 
-787 VQQKYSQ
+787 
-794 EQPYEFV
+794 
-801 LNCYDE
+801 
-807 HYKAKTARITVTG
+807 
-820 GTFEN
+820 
-825 FNPADCEAEGEGTD
+825 
-839 FVAEGYTVTKN
+839 
-850 GERFTVIPVPE
+850 
-861 GVIAVND
+861 
-868 EAGLNEALSQVRDG
+868 
-882 GTIMLAGDITL
+882 
-893 TSPLTIDKNVTLMG
+893 
-907 YGDQIVAGGFEGHYV
+907 
-922 SIGSSVTNV
+922 
-931 TIQNVAFA
+931 IQ
-939 NPTNQNDNASC
+939 
-950 LYASRFG
+950 
-957 GKLVIEGCTFT
+957 
-968 DTQWDSI
+968 
-975 QITPVNGADITITG
+975 
-989 CTFTNPN
+989 
-996 STSHR
+996 
-1001 YLHIE
+1001 
-1006 ATDTSGAC
+1006 
-1014 TAKVTVTNNHFGT
+1014 
-1027 GDKVNNSI
+1027 
-1035 IDIDYIDYRVNLI
+1035 DYIDDV
-1048 AGGNTFEDATVAD
+1048 GNQGYVGTPTVPTYKDATLVNVVAYV
-1061 GDIFVCKTYPDD
+1061 GDEVYSSAKMS
-1073 VLDYAEAYNWF
+1073 
-1084 VEAI
+1084 

>member
-9 VLALAMLLM
+9 ALALAMLLM

-89 TDVPEGSWYHTA
+89 TDVPEGSWYHNA

-114 GGATMDPQ
+114 GGSTMDPQ

-274 GAEAV
+274 GTEAV

-367 TVAQGTTGVTENNK
+367 TVSQGTTGVTENNK

-399 PVHIHSYIATEIKAV
+399 PIYIPNYYTVTFVNINNDTIVSQTVVEHTTDLSGLAPEVTVEGGEQLKWHNGTSYVELSEVTVTSNLTLTAV
-414 DDDDIT
+414 
-420 VGVKYTCYAGDHS
+420 
-433 YIELNDNAAAQVGSD
+433 VGSNAFTAGNGTKTYPYQISD
-448 YYYVDVSKALSEAD
+448 AD
-462 NATVTMLKDAVF
+462 E
-474 TDTCIVTGTV
+474 
-484 TLNMNGRT
+484 
-492 ISNTSDIWNQDAG
+492 
-505 KWSLIS
+505 LIAM
-511 VQENGDLT
+511 
-519 ITGSGTLSTKENDIY
+519 GTLSDEMIAGTAYYFELVNDIY
-534 AVDVHD
+534 LDSHTATVSGDYNSICTGFRGEVEGNGHTIYSATDEFIFLIADTYGDV
-540 AASSCT
+540 T
-546 IESGTFIGNVH
+546 IRNLDIFQRGNLNFSLIYLVNRAIAEPGNVL
-557 AVYVR
+557 VQNIEVR
-562 NGELTVNGGHFSVQ
+562 ADGVIGTVNNIGSFVVDAFGTGADSSIDGTLTLDNCDNYANINVSGYAGVFLGGYNDNGYVS
-576 QKYSQEQPDEFV
+576 YID
-588 LNCFDANYKA
+588 CDNYGEISGEKVGLFTGNSWNA
-598 GTAKITVTG
+598 GTDYAK
-607 GTFENFNPADCEA
+607 
-620 EGKGTNF
+620 
-627 VAKGYTVTSK
+627 
-637 KNGED
+637 
-642 TWYTVVPLTAE
+642 
-653 NAAAEVNGVYYENL
+653 
-667 TDAIAAADGGT
+667 
-678 VTMLKDAVFTDTCIV
+678 
-693 TGTVTLDMNGRKI
+693 
-706 SNTSGIW
+706 
-713 DQYAGKW
+713 
-720 SLISVRGNGD
+720 
-730 LTITGNGTLSTL
+730 
-742 KDDIYAV
+742 
-749 DVYDDTSSCTI
+749 
-760 ESGTFI
+760 
-766 GNVHAVYVRNGELT
+766 
-780 VNGGHFS
+780 
-787 VQQKYSQ
+787 
-794 EQPYEFV
+794 
-801 LNCYDE
+801 
-807 HYKAKTARITVTG
+807 AR
-820 GTFEN
+820 
-825 FNPADCEAEGEGTD
+825 
-839 FVAEGYTVTKN
+839 
-850 GERFTVIPVPE
+850 
-861 GVIAVND
+861 
-868 EAGLNEALSQVRDG
+868 
-882 GTIMLAGDITL
+882 
-893 TSPLTIDKNVTLMG
+893 
-907 YGDQIVAGGFEGHYV
+907 
-922 SIGSSVTNV
+922 
-931 TIQNVAFA
+931 
-939 NPTNQNDNASC
+939 
-950 LYASRFG
+950 
-957 GKLVIEGCTFT
+957 
-968 DTQWDSI
+968 
-975 QITPVNGADITITG
+975 
-989 CTFTNPN
+989 
-996 STSHR
+996 
-1001 YLHIE
+1001 
-1006 ATDTSGAC
+1006 
-1014 TAKVTVTNNHFGT
+1014 VTVTNCYNHAEMYGLVSCSAFASNNKPTDLGYTDEQKSYNENVSEINVDDGSMKIVAALEGLDLSKVTDEENGSIVRIVPSASSDVASYEIRVFAQNSFKRNGTNAGSSYVMLRVT
-1027 GDKVNNSI
+1027 GDENITLPLISEMVSSASADPSVVIGDDAEREIYSNSRYVLVNN
-1035 IDIDYIDYRVNLI
+1035 
-1048 AGGNTFEDATVAD
+1048 AD
-1061 GDIFVCKTYPDD
+1061 GSKTMYVHEEDMLANFGD
-1073 VLDYAEAYNWF
+1073 GATSVTLNSATRYTVYAKDAQGRIIGAATYWYNELPVAETESEIEEEGTS
-1084 VEAI
+1084 VEETTNIE

>member
-9 VLALAMLLM
+9 ALALAMLLM

-89 TDVPEGSWYHTA
+89 TDVPEDSWYHTA

-114 GGATMDPQ
+114 GGSAMDPQ

-249 EATVAGENASLSV
+249 EAAVAGENASLSV

-367 TVAQGTTGVTENNK
+367 TVSQGTTGVTENNK

-388 VETQPEQPVTP
+388 VETEPETQQPEQPVTP
-399 PVHIHSYIATEIKAV
+399 PVYIPDIYTVTFVDTANETIDSVTVVENTTGLTAPEVEVTEGQKVSWYNGTELVDLSTITVNSNLTLTAVVGLDDFTAGNGTEAYPYLISNADELKAV
-414 DDDDIT
+414 DGLSDKMSQGTPYSFELLADIDMDDVLTEDW
-420 VGVKYTCYAGDHS
+420 GYAIQ
-433 YIELNDNAAAQVGSD
+433 Y
-448 YYYVDVSKALSEAD
+448 
-462 NATVTMLKDAVF
+462 F
-474 TDTCIVTGTV
+474 C
-484 TLNMNGRT
+484 
-492 ISNTSDIWNQDAG
+492 
-505 KWSLIS
+505 
-511 VQENGDLT
+511 
-519 ITGSGTLSTKENDIY
+519 
-534 AVDVHD
+534 
-540 AASSCT
+540 
-546 IESGTFIGNVH
+546 
-557 AVYVR
+557 
-562 NGELTVNGGHFSVQ
+562 
-576 QKYSQEQPDEFV
+576 
-588 LNCFDANYKA
+588 
-598 GTAKITVTG
+598 
-607 GTFENFNPADCEA
+607 GTFEGNNHTLYASND
-620 EGKGTNF
+620 KR
-627 VAKGYTVTSK
+627 GY
-637 KNGED
+637 
-642 TWYTVVPLTAE
+642 L
-653 NAAAEVNGVYYENL
+653 
-667 TDAIAAADGGT
+667 
-678 VTMLKDAVFTDTCIV
+678 
-693 TGTVTLDMNGRKI
+693 
-706 SNTSGIW
+706 
-713 DQYAGKW
+713 
-720 SLISVRGNGD
+720 
-730 LTITGNGTLSTL
+730 
-742 KDDIYAV
+742 
-749 DVYDDTSSCTI
+749 VYDTI
-760 ESGTFI
+760 S
-766 GNVHAVYVRNGELT
+766 
-780 VNGGHFS
+780 
-787 VQQKYSQ
+787 
-794 EQPYEFV
+794 
-801 LNCYDE
+801 D
-807 HYKAKTARITVTG
+807 
-820 GTFEN
+820 
-825 FNPADCEAEGEGTD
+825 
-839 FVAEGYTVTKN
+839 
-850 GERFTVIPVPE
+850 
-861 GVIAVND
+861 
-868 EAGLNEALSQVRDG
+868 
-882 GTIMLAGDITL
+882 
-893 TSPLTIDKNVTLMG
+893 
-907 YGDQIVAGGFEGHYV
+907 
-922 SIGSSVTNV
+922 V
-931 TIQNVAFA
+931 TIQNLTLIQNSIFVGVVAGA
-939 NPTNQNDNASC
+939 NYGA
-950 LYASRFG
+950 
-957 GKLVIEGCTFT
+957 IEGTVHLKSITVQGTDGVVVQMGNNDGSFITWADSAENAPVILEDCVNRANINAYENYAGIFIGGYLNGNKQNGQTGDIRFIRCVNYGDMTGQNVGFFT
-968 DTQWDSI
+968 GNNCDDPDI
-975 QITPVNGADITITG
+975 NKITIKDCANYGTLIGTTTANFFAANGANKPGTTAA
-989 CTFTNPN
+989 N
-996 STSHR
+996 SS
-1001 YLHIE
+1001 
-1006 ATDTSGAC
+1006 
-1014 TAKVTVTNNHFGT
+1014 
-1027 GDKVNNSI
+1027 DKVQGINKDNGTIAVQNLTELGLTVNEDGYYVITAPSTPTGI
-1035 IDIDYIDYRVNLI
+1035 AYYVVDVYAQNTFDTGSSYAWLSERVTASAATLVTTMTKVDKMIDSTTFETSNLSVILKDWSTVEEREDYVNARYQVVDVEGTKYMVVYSQDMIDTFPGGATTVSMNTDARYRVSAYTAN
-1048 AGGNTFEDATVAD
+1048 GTVIGTAN
-1061 GDIFVCKTYPDD
+1061 VT
-1073 VLDYAEAYNWF
+1073 LS
-1084 VEAI
+1084 

>member
-9 VLALAMLLM
+9 ALALAMLLM
-18 MVPSAFA
+18 MVPFAFA

-114 GGATMDPQ
+114 GGSAMDPQ

-274 GAEAV
+274 GTEAV

-367 TVAQGTTGVTENNK
+367 TVAQGTTGVTENDK

-399 PVHIHSYIATEIKAV
+399 PIYIPNYYTVTFVNTDNETTEYTVVEYTTDLSGLAPEVTVGDGQQLKWHNGTSYVELSEITVTSNLTLTAVVGSNDFTAGNGTEEYPYQVANAAQFAAIDQMGTAVHTYYEQIANIAVTTSEVNFNGTYDGNGYSISAGRTSAIGYYSVFGDVWGDSVIRDLTLMQGSETALALVSYGAGSSLTVSDIVVDSASGELININSNNFGFIVTNPLYEGWGIKATQKFLFE
-414 DDDDIT
+414 DIT
-420 VGVKYTCYAGDHS
+420 VT
-433 YIELNDNAAAQVGSD
+433 
-448 YYYVDVSKALSEAD
+448 
-462 NATVTMLKDAVF
+462 
-474 TDTCIVTGTV
+474 
-484 TLNMNGRT
+484 
-492 ISNTSDIWNQDAG
+492 SN
-505 KWSLIS
+505 
-511 VQENGDLT
+511 VC
-519 ITGSGTLSTKENDIY
+519 
-534 AVDVHD
+534 V
-540 AASSCT
+540 
-546 IESGTFIGNVH
+546 
-557 AVYVR
+557 
-562 NGELTVNGGHFSVQ
+562 
-576 QKYSQEQPDEFV
+576 
-588 LNCFDANYKA
+588 
-598 GTAKITVTG
+598 
-607 GTFENFNPADCEA
+607 
-620 EGKGTNF
+620 
-627 VAKGYTVTSK
+627 
-637 KNGED
+637 
-642 TWYTVVPLTAE
+642 
-653 NAAAEVNGVYYENL
+653 
-667 TDAIAAADGGT
+667 
-678 VTMLKDAVFTDTCIV
+678 
-693 TGTVTLDMNGRKI
+693 
-706 SNTSGIW
+706 
-713 DQYAGKW
+713 
-720 SLISVRGNGD
+720 
-730 LTITGNGTLSTL
+730 
-742 KDDIYAV
+742 
-749 DVYDDTSSCTI
+749 
-760 ESGTFI
+760 
-766 GNVHAVYVRNGELT
+766 
-780 VNGGHFS
+780 
-787 VQQKYSQ
+787 
-794 EQPYEFV
+794 
-801 LNCYDE
+801 
-807 HYKAKTARITVTG
+807 
-820 GTFEN
+820 
-825 FNPADCEAEGEGTD
+825 
-839 FVAEGYTVTKN
+839 
-850 GERFTVIPVPE
+850 
-861 GVIAVND
+861 
-868 EAGLNEALSQVRDG
+868 
-882 GTIMLAGDITL
+882 
-893 TSPLTIDKNVTLMG
+893 
-907 YGDQIVAGGFEGHYV
+907 
-922 SIGSSVTNV
+922 
-931 TIQNVAFA
+931 
-939 NPTNQNDNASC
+939 
-950 LYASRFG
+950 
-957 GKLVIEGCTFT
+957 
-968 DTQWDSI
+968 
-975 QITPVNGADITITG
+975 
-989 CTFTNPN
+989 
-996 STSHR
+996 
-1001 YLHIE
+1001 
-1006 ATDTSGAC
+1006 
-1014 TAKVTVTNNHFGT
+1014 
-1027 GDKVNNSI
+1027 
-1035 IDIDYIDYRVNLI
+1035 VNL
-1048 AGGNTFEDATVAD
+1048 V
-1061 GDIFVCKTYPDD
+1061 
-1073 VLDYAEAYNWF
+1073 
-1084 VEAI
+1084 

>member
-9 VLALAMLLM
+9 ALALAMLLM

-89 TDVPEGSWYHTA
+89 TDVPEGSWYHNA

-114 GGATMDPQ
+114 GGSAMDPQ

-274 GAEAV
+274 GMEAV

-288 GQVTVSGESA
+288 GQVSVSGESA
-298 QVSLSGQAQAASV
+298 QVSLSGQAQAVSV

-367 TVAQGTTGVTENNK
+367 TVSQGTTGVTENNK

-388 VETQPEQPVTP
+388 VETEPETQQPEQPVTP
-399 PVHIHSYIATEIKAV
+399 PVYIPDIYTVTFVDTANETIDSVTVVENTTGLTAPEVEVTEGQKVSWYNGTELVDLSTITVNSNLTLTAVVGLDDFTAGNGTEAYPYLISNADELKAV
-414 DDDDIT
+414 DGLSDKMSQGTPYSFELLADIDMDDVLTEDW
-420 VGVKYTCYAGDHS
+420 GYAIQ
-433 YIELNDNAAAQVGSD
+433 Y
-448 YYYVDVSKALSEAD
+448 
-462 NATVTMLKDAVF
+462 F
-474 TDTCIVTGTV
+474 C
-484 TLNMNGRT
+484 
-492 ISNTSDIWNQDAG
+492 
-505 KWSLIS
+505 
-511 VQENGDLT
+511 
-519 ITGSGTLSTKENDIY
+519 
-534 AVDVHD
+534 
-540 AASSCT
+540 
-546 IESGTFIGNVH
+546 
-557 AVYVR
+557 
-562 NGELTVNGGHFSVQ
+562 
-576 QKYSQEQPDEFV
+576 
-588 LNCFDANYKA
+588 
-598 GTAKITVTG
+598 
-607 GTFENFNPADCEA
+607 GTFEGNNHTLYASND
-620 EGKGTNF
+620 KR
-627 VAKGYTVTSK
+627 GY
-637 KNGED
+637 
-642 TWYTVVPLTAE
+642 L
-653 NAAAEVNGVYYENL
+653 
-667 TDAIAAADGGT
+667 
-678 VTMLKDAVFTDTCIV
+678 
-693 TGTVTLDMNGRKI
+693 
-706 SNTSGIW
+706 
-713 DQYAGKW
+713 
-720 SLISVRGNGD
+720 
-730 LTITGNGTLSTL
+730 
-742 KDDIYAV
+742 
-749 DVYDDTSSCTI
+749 VYDTI
-760 ESGTFI
+760 S
-766 GNVHAVYVRNGELT
+766 
-780 VNGGHFS
+780 
-787 VQQKYSQ
+787 
-794 EQPYEFV
+794 
-801 LNCYDE
+801 D
-807 HYKAKTARITVTG
+807 
-820 GTFEN
+820 
-825 FNPADCEAEGEGTD
+825 
-839 FVAEGYTVTKN
+839 
-850 GERFTVIPVPE
+850 
-861 GVIAVND
+861 
-868 EAGLNEALSQVRDG
+868 
-882 GTIMLAGDITL
+882 
-893 TSPLTIDKNVTLMG
+893 
-907 YGDQIVAGGFEGHYV
+907 
-922 SIGSSVTNV
+922 V
-931 TIQNVAFA
+931 TIQNLTLIQNSIFVGVVAGA
-939 NPTNQNDNASC
+939 NYGA
-950 LYASRFG
+950 
-957 GKLVIEGCTFT
+957 IEGTVHLKSITVQGTDGVVVQMGNNDGSFITWADSAENAPVILEDCVNRANINAYENYAGIFIGGYLNGNKQNGQTGDIRFIRCVNYGDMTGQNVGFFT
-968 DTQWDSI
+968 GNNCDDPDI
-975 QITPVNGADITITG
+975 NKITIKDCANYGTLIGTTTANFFAANGANKPGTTAANSSDKVQGINKDNGTIAVQNLTELGLTVNEDGYYVITAPSTPTG
-989 CTFTNPN
+989 IAYYVVDVYAQNTFDTGSSYAWLSERVTASAATLVTTMTKVDKMID
-996 STSHR
+996 STTF
-1001 YLHIE
+1001 E
-1006 ATDTSGAC
+1006 
-1014 TAKVTVTNNHFGT
+1014 TNNSSVTLKDWSTVEEREDYVNARYQVVDVEGT
-1027 GDKVNNSI
+1027 KYMVVYSQDM
-1035 IDIDYIDYRVNLI
+1035 IDTFPGGATTVSMNTDARYRVSAYTAN
-1048 AGGNTFEDATVAD
+1048 GTVIGTAN
-1061 GDIFVCKTYPDD
+1061 VT
-1073 VLDYAEAYNWF
+1073 LS
-1084 VEAI
+1084 

>member
-9 VLALAMLLM
+9 ALALAMLLM

-114 GGATMDPQ
+114 GGSTMDPQ

-367 TVAQGTTGVTENNK
+367 TVAQGTTGVTENDK

-388 VETQPEQPVTP
+388 VETEPETQQPVTP
-399 PVHIHSYIATEIKAV
+399 PVHIHSYIATEIKA
-414 DDDDIT
+414 DDAPETT
-420 VGVKYTCYAGDHS
+420 VAVQYTCYAGDHS
-433 YIELNDNAAAQVGSD
+433 YIELNDNAAARVGSD
-448 YYYVDVSKALSEAD
+448 YYVDVSNALSAAD
-462 NATVTMLKDAVF
+462 NA
-474 TDTCIVTGTV
+474 
-484 TLNMNGRT
+484 
-492 ISNTSDIWNQDAG
+492 
-505 KWSLIS
+505 
-511 VQENGDLT
+511 
-519 ITGSGTLSTKENDIY
+519 
-534 AVDVHD
+534 
-540 AASSCT
+540 
-546 IESGTFIGNVH
+546 
-557 AVYVR
+557 
-562 NGELTVNGGHFSVQ
+562 
-576 QKYSQEQPDEFV
+576 
-588 LNCFDANYKA
+588 
-598 GTAKITVTG
+598 
-607 GTFENFNPADCEA
+607 
-620 EGKGTNF
+620 
-627 VAKGYTVTSK
+627 
-637 KNGED
+637 
-642 TWYTVVPLTAE
+642 
-653 NAAAEVNGVYYENL
+653 
-667 TDAIAAADGGT
+667 T

-693 TGTVTLDMNGRKI
+693 TGTVTLDMNGRTI
-706 SNTSGIW
+706 SNTSDIW
-713 DQYAGKW
+713 DQYGGKW
-720 SLISVRGNGD
+720 SLISVQDNGD
-730 LTITGNGTLSTL
+730 LTITGNGTLST
-742 KDDIYAV
+742 KENDIYAV
-749 DVYDDTSSCTI
+749 DVYDATSSCTI

-766 GNVHAVYVRNGELT
+766 GNIHAVYVRDGKLT

-794 EQPYEFV
+794 EQPDEFV
-801 LNCYDE
+801 LNCYDANYE
-807 HYKAKTARITVTG
+807 AGTARITVTG
-820 GTFEN
+820 GTFEK
-825 FNPADCEAEGEGTD
+825 FNPADCEAEGEGTN
-839 FVAEGYTVTKN
+839 FVAKGYTVTPQTAGNDIWYTVEPLTAENSAAVVNGVYYENLTDAIVAADGQTITLMTSVTLETNLSLSTELNEVSIDLNQFTLNLTNSSKEYDCIYVGNNEKLTIKN
-850 GERFTVIPVPE
+850 GELNITSGNVGISVGTGGTAVLE
-861 GVIAVND
+861 GVNYTCNSDPFSIYGNAATAQIVDCTVTAGSDAIYCLSTNAKTSDNYNPKIIITGSTFNATTCGTAILFNVPGTLEIESSTINSAFHSVIARGGDVTIKNSTLDNQISAEDWEKNKDYFNDKNWMSGNGVTLAALTIGNKSPNAYQYPVHCTLVNTTITAGEGQRTVHISGNANEDIGAYLTYD
-868 EAGLNEALSQVRDG
+868 EASNI
-882 GTIMLAGDITL
+882 GTID
-893 TSPLTIDKNVTLMG
+893 
-907 YGDQIVAGGFEGHYV
+907 Y
-922 SIGSSVTNV
+922 
-931 TIQNVAFA
+931 
-939 NPTNQNDNASC
+939 
-950 LYASRFG
+950 
-957 GKLVIEGCTFT
+957 
-968 DTQWDSI
+968 
-975 QITPVNGADITITG
+975 
-989 CTFTNPN
+989 
-996 STSHR
+996 
-1001 YLHIE
+1001 
-1006 ATDTSGAC
+1006 
-1014 TAKVTVTNNHFGT
+1014 GT
-1027 GDKVNNSI
+1027 GYINVNEEV
-1035 IDIDYIDYRVNLI
+1035 Y
-1048 AGGNTFEDATVAD
+1048 T
-1061 GDIFVCKTYPDD
+1061 DD
-1073 VLDYAEAYNWF
+1073 STG
-1084 VEAI
+1084 